1 MTSHVTRATAML
13 VAAASLSAGL
23 SAPAMADETGTP
35 TTPDNETTQPAPS
48 AKETLQNAV
57 NEANEIVKQGR
68 SWQDSEALS
77 TFTTALNTAQNTLN
91 KQDATDKELTDATTA
106 LTKAQEKLVT
116 AGTTSQNARKNKLKE
131 LEGYTAEG
139 NAQYY
144 PTEDIDELNK
154 SIDTLTHAPDTAEG
168 DQTIDSE
175 ITKLDAQE
183 TGLIARLKKD
193 NKALNRVKTAL
204 EAATKE
210 LNRNLSYTKDD
221 AVRQKLQDAVDE
233 ANADSTLQNIED
245 QTLATNQKRDST
257 AKKLEQALADAK
269 TKGDEAVAY
278 RNALKAA
285 QDKQKIQQK
294 DTKAY
299 TPESYKPLDDLLNAD
314 FNADDA
320 DRVALSERTE
330 KLNQAVEG
338 LVIASWSIDGKTLSK
353 DDAGTLTATLDRKTA
368 ALEHPTLTGS
378 DGSTVNL
385 TDTADP
391 FTQENDQLGVGHVTH
406 TLSGT
411 TADAAKTDVRV
422 TYDVASGTETTVTLD
437 DGSKTGAIGK
447 FTRNEDGSWT
457 ANLTGA
463 LGKDLD
469 ATAATSTTFRL
480 SDGTT
485 LDGTLGE
492 TVTTAPNGTTLLTRT
507 LTADGKDSH
516 GTPVKIVATLS
527 YTYDPRISL
536 TLTHKSGT
544 AENGQTVAVDG
555 LTADMDVNTLG
566 SVYSA
571 GVQERDLTGDQWEL
585 NVKHGANVSNPTIAV
600 TTSGEGSR
608 ILVATIRY
616 QRLDA
621 DGHTLVN
628 DSKIVR
634 VNVPFAAAPKVIGND
649 KAALAGIKVNG
660 LDIPGFSADKV
671 DYIITAGKDERV
683 KVSPVARD
691 GQTVVAGDSR
701 QTAFTT
707 VQTWTVSKD
716 GESRTYTVTLV
727 RDHTEKTAD
736 EKFTPAEPAGQVSKT
751 ENPSDDNTA
760 LESVGY
766 MLDGAYHKSDSDE
779 FTIPEGGVL
788 SWSSYAGQVV
798 QPTVERDHGMTF
810 RYELGVLSKD
820 GTKYATRV
828 LTVTYLT
835 ADTHRAE
842 LTGIKVDGR
851 DVTGFD
857 PKTME
862 YDVRVDNP
870 ERYVVTP
877 SFDKMTGMSLTVHKT
892 ASQAVIKVTSAD
904 GLTQATYTL
913 NVSKATLADTGT
925 GVGLGSLIFI
935 LAASAVGSLLGRK
948 RGTAEM

>member
-23 SAPAMADETGTP
+23 SAPAMADETATP
-35 TTPDNETTQPAPS
+35 ATPDNGTTQLAPS
-48 AKETLQNAV
+48 KPRETLQKAV
-57 NEANEIVKQGR
+57 EQAGKVDRTRNWKD
-68 SWQDSEALS
+68 QDALT
-77 TFTTALNTAQNTLN
+77 TFASALTTAQAKLADQTTA
-91 KQDATDKELTDATTA
+91 DADLTAAETA
-106 LTKAQEKLVT
+106 LTAAQERLVK
-116 AGTTSQNARKNKLKE
+116 AGTVEQDARAQKLPE
-131 LEGYTAEG
+131 LEAYTG
-139 NAQYY
+139 DNAKYY
-144 PTEDIDELNK
+144 PHAIGELNK
-154 SIDTLTHAPDTAEG
+154 SITNLKDATDDKTG
-168 DQTIDSE
+168 DQTIESE
-175 ITKLDAQE
+175 IGKLDN
-183 TGLIARLKKD
+183 LIASLKKD
-193 NKALNRVKTAL
+193 NTAFNRLTAAKKAAD
-204 EAATKE
+204 KE
-210 LNRNLSYTKDD
+210 LGRNLSYKDSD
-221 AVRQKLQDAVDE
+221 VKQ
-233 ANADSTLQNIED
+233 TLQKAVNDVDAALLNDAD

-257 AKKLEQALADAK
+257 AETIERALGNMKD
-269 TKGDEAVAY
+269 KGDETVAY

-294 DTKAY
+294 DGKAY
-299 TPESYKPLDDLLNAD
+299 TSESYKPLDDLLNAD

-320 DRVALSERTE
+320 DRDALSERTG

-338 LVIASWSIDGKTLSK
+338 LVVASWSIDGKTLSNA
-353 DDAGTLTATLDRKTA
+353 DGTLTATLDRKTA

-378 DGSTVNL
+378 DGSTIGL
-385 TDTADP
+385 TDTAEP
-391 FTQENDQLGVGHVTH
+391 FTQENDQLGVGHITH

-411 TADAAKTDVRV
+411 TADAAKTAIRV

-437 DGSKTGAIGK
+437 DGSKTGAAGK

-457 ANLTGA
+457 ANLTGM

-469 ATAATSTTFRL
+469 ATAATSTTFKL

-492 TVTTAPNGTTLLTRT
+492 TVTTTPNGTTLLTRT

-516 GTPVKIVATLS
+516 GTPVKAVATLS

-544 AENGQTVAVDG
+544 AENSQTVAVDG
-555 LTADMDVNTLG
+555 LTADMDVNALG

-571 GVQERDLTGDQWEL
+571 GVQERGLTGDQWEL

-660 LDIPGFSADKV
+660 QDIPGFSADKV
-671 DYIITAGKDERV
+671 DYTITAGKDERV

-736 EKFTPAEPAGQVSKT
+736 EKFTPVEPAGQVSKA

-779 FTIPEGGVL
+779 FTIPEGGIL

-851 DVTGFD
+851 DVAGFD

-925 GVGLGSLIFI
+925 GVGLGSLIFL
-935 LAASAVGSLLGRK
+935 LAAGAVGSLLSRR

>member
-23 SAPAMADETGTP
+23 SAPAMADETATP
-35 TTPDNETTQPAPS
+35 ATPDNGTTQPAPS
-48 AKETLQNAV
+48 KPRETLQKAV
-57 NEANEIVKQGR
+57 EQAGKVDRTRNWKD
-68 SWQDSEALS
+68 QDALT
-77 TFTTALNTAQNTLN
+77 TFVSALTTAQAKLADQTAA
-91 KQDATDKELTDATTA
+91 DADLTAAETA
-106 LTKAQEKLVT
+106 LTAAQERLVK
-116 AGTTSQNARKNKLKE
+116 AGTVEQDARAQKLPE
-131 LEGYTAEG
+131 LEAYTG
-139 NAQYY
+139 DNAKYY
-144 PTEDIDELNK
+144 PHAIGELNK
-154 SIDTLTHAPDTAEG
+154 SITNLKDATDDKTG
-168 DQTIDSE
+168 DQAIESE
-175 ITKLDAQE
+175 IGKLDN
-183 TGLIARLKKD
+183 LIASLKKD
-193 NKALNRVKTAL
+193 NTAFNRLTAAKKAAD
-204 EAATKE
+204 KE
-210 LNRNLSYTKDD
+210 LGRNLSYKDSD
-221 AVRQKLQDAVDE
+221 VKQ
-233 ANADSTLQNIED
+233 TLQKAVNDVDATLLNDAD

-257 AKKLEQALADAK
+257 AETIERALGNMKD
-269 TKGDEAVAY
+269 KGDETVAY

-294 DTKAY
+294 DGKAY
-299 TPESYKPLDDLLNAD
+299 TSESYKPLDDLLKAD

-320 DRVALSERTE
+320 DRDALSERTE
-330 KLNQAVEG
+330 KLNQTVEG
-338 LVIASWSIDGKTLSK
+338 LTVASWSIDGKTLTRN
-353 DDAGTLTATLDRKTA
+353 DAGALSATLDRKTA

-378 DGSTVNL
+378 DGSTIGL
-385 TDTADP
+385 TDTAEP
-391 FTQENDQLGVGHVTH
+391 FTQDDGQLGVGHVTH
-406 TLSGT
+406 TLAGT
-411 TADAAKTDVRV
+411 TADGAKAAVNV
-422 TYDVASGTETTVTLD
+422 TYDVTSGTETTVTLD
-437 DGSKTGAIGK
+437 DGSKTGAAGK

-457 ANLTGA
+457 ANLTGM

-469 ATAATSTTFRL
+469 ATAATSTTFKL

-492 TVTTAPNGTTLLTRT
+492 TVTTTPNGTTLLTRT

-516 GTPVKIVATLS
+516 GTPVKAVATLS

-544 AENGQTVAVDG
+544 AENGQTVTVDG
-555 LTADMDVNTLG
+555 LTADMDVNALG

-571 GVQERDLTGDQWEL
+571 GVQERGLTGDQWEL

-660 LDIPGFSADKV
+660 QDIPGFSADKV
-671 DYIITAGKDERV
+671 DYTITAGKDERV

-736 EKFTPAEPAGQVSKT
+736 EKFTPVEPAGQVSKA

-779 FTIPEGGVL
+779 FTIPEGGIL

-851 DVTGFD
+851 DVAGFD

-904 GLTQATYTL
+904 GLTQTTYTL
-913 NVSKATLADTGT
+913 NISKATLADTGT
-925 GVGLGSLIFI
+925 GVGLGSLIFL
-935 LAASAVGSLLGRK
+935 LAAGAVGSLLSRR

>member
-35 TTPDNETTQPAPS
+35 TTPDGGTAQTPPS
-48 AKETLQNAV
+48 KPRETLQKAV
-57 NEANEIVKQGR
+57 DQAGKVDQTRNWKD
-68 SWQDSEALS
+68 QDALT
-77 TFTTALNTAQNTLN
+77 TFASALTTAQA
-91 KQDATDKELTDATTA
+91 KLTDQTTADADLTAAETA
-106 LTKAQEKLVT
+106 LTAAQKRLVK
-116 AGTTSQNARKNKLKE
+116 AGTVEQDARAQKLPE
-131 LEGYTAEG
+131 LEAYTG
-139 NAQYY
+139 DNAKYY
-144 PTEDIDELNK
+144 PHAIGELNK
-154 SIDTLTHAPDTAEG
+154 SITNLKDATDDKTG
-168 DQTIDSE
+168 DQAIESE
-175 ITKLDAQE
+175 IGKLDS
-183 TGLIARLKKD
+183 LIASLKKD
-193 NKALNRVKTAL
+193 NTAFNRLTAAKKAAD
-204 EAATKE
+204 KE
-210 LNRNLSYTKDD
+210 LGRNLSYKDSD
-221 AVRQKLQDAVDE
+221 VKQ
-233 ANADSTLQNIED
+233 TLQKAVNDVDAILLNDAD
-245 QTLATNQKRDST
+245 QTLAANQKRDST
-257 AKKLEQALADAK
+257 AETIERALGNMKD
-269 TKGDEAVAY
+269 KGDETVAY

-294 DTKAY
+294 DGKAY
-299 TPESYKPLDDLLNAD
+299 TSESYKPLDDLLKAD

-320 DRVALSERTE
+320 DRDALSERTG

-338 LVIASWSIDGKTLSK
+338 LVVASWSIDGKTLTRN
-353 DDAGTLTATLDRKTA
+353 DAGALSATLDRKTA

-378 DGSTVNL
+378 DGSTIGL
-385 TDTADP
+385 TDTAGT
-391 FTQENDQLGVGHVTH
+391 FTQDDGQLGVGHVTH
-406 TLSGT
+406 TLAGT
-411 TADAAKTDVRV
+411 TADGAKAAVNV

-437 DGSKTGAIGK
+437 DGSKTGATGR

-457 ANLTGA
+457 ANLTGM

-469 ATAATSTTFRL
+469 ATAATSTTFKL

-492 TVTTAPNGTTLLTRT
+492 TVTTTPNGTTLLTRT
-507 LTADGKDSH
+507 LTVDGHDSH
-516 GTPVKIVATLS
+516 GTPVKAVATLS

-544 AENGQTVAVDG
+544 AEESQVVAVDG
-555 LTADMDVNTLG
+555 LTADMDVNALG

-571 GVQERDLTGDQWEL
+571 GVQERGLTGDQWEL

-608 ILVATIRY
+608 ILVATIHY

-660 LDIPGFSADKV
+660 QDIPGFSADKV
-671 DYIITAGKDERV
+671 DYTITAGKDERV

-736 EKFTPAEPAGQVSKT
+736 EKFTPAEPAGQVSKA

-766 MLDGAYHKSDSDE
+766 MLDGEYHKSDSDE

-835 ADTHRAE
+835 ADTHKAE

-913 NVSKATLADTGT
+913 NVSKVTLADTGT
-925 GVGLGSLIFI
+925 GVGLGSLVFL
-935 LAASAVGSLLGRK
+935 LAAGAVGSLLGRR

>member
-23 SAPAMADETGTP
+23 SAPAMADETGAP
-35 TTPDNETTQPAPS
+35 TTPDNGTTQPAPS
-48 AKETLQNAV
+48 KPRETLQKAV
-57 NEANEIVKQGR
+57 EQAGKVDQTRNWKD
-68 SWQDSEALS
+68 QDALT
-77 TFTTALNTAQNTLN
+77 TFASALTTAQAKLADQTTA
-91 KQDATDKELTDATTA
+91 DADLTAAETA
-106 LTKAQEKLVT
+106 LTAAQERLVK
-116 AGTTSQNARKNKLKE
+116 AGTVEQDARAQKLPE
-131 LEGYTAEG
+131 LEAYTG
-139 NAQYY
+139 DNAKYY
-144 PTEDIDELNK
+144 PHAIGELNK
-154 SIDTLTHAPDTAEG
+154 SITNLKNATDDKTG
-168 DQTIDSE
+168 DQTIESE
-175 ITKLDAQE
+175 IGKLDN
-183 TGLIARLKKD
+183 LIASLKKD
-193 NKALNRVKTAL
+193 NTAFNRLTAAKKAAD
-204 EAATKE
+204 KE
-210 LNRNLSYTKDD
+210 LGRNLSYKDSD
-221 AVRQKLQDAVDE
+221 VKQ
-233 ANADSTLQNIED
+233 TLQKAVNDVDATLLNDAD

-257 AKKLEQALADAK
+257 AETIERALGNMKD
-269 TKGDEAVAY
+269 KGDETVAY

-294 DTKAY
+294 DGKAY
-299 TPESYKPLDDLLNAD
+299 TSESYKPLDDLLKAD

-320 DRVALSERTE
+320 DRDALSERTE

-338 LVIASWSIDGKTLSK
+338 LTVASWSIDGKTLIRN
-353 DDAGTLTATLDRKTA
+353 DAGALSATLDRKTA

-378 DGSTVNL
+378 DGSTIGL
-385 TDTADP
+385 TDTAEP
-391 FTQENDQLGVGHVTH
+391 FTQENDQLGMGHITH

-411 TADAAKTDVRV
+411 TADAAKTAIRV

-437 DGSKTGAIGK
+437 DGSKTGAAGK

-457 ANLTGA
+457 ANLIGM

-469 ATAATSTTFRL
+469 ATAATSTTFKL

-492 TVTTAPNGTTLLTRT
+492 TVTTTPNGTTLLTRT

-516 GTPVKIVATLS
+516 GTPVKAVATLS

-544 AENGQTVAVDG
+544 AENSQTVAVDG
-555 LTADMDVNTLG
+555 LTADMDVNALG

-571 GVQERDLTGDQWEL
+571 GVQERGLTGDQWEL

-660 LDIPGFSADKV
+660 QDIPGFSADKV
-671 DYIITAGKDERV
+671 DYTITAGKDERV

-736 EKFTPAEPAGQVSKT
+736 EKFTPVEPAGQVSKA

-779 FTIPEGGVL
+779 FTIPEGGIL

-835 ADTHRAE
+835 ADTHKAE

-851 DVTGFD
+851 NVAGFD

-925 GVGLGSLIFI
+925 GVGLGSLIFL
-935 LAASAVGSLLGRK
+935 LAAGAVGSLLSRR

>member
-23 SAPAMADETGTP
+23 SAPAMADETATP
-35 TTPDNETTQPAPS
+35 AMADNGTTQPAPS
-48 AKETLQNAV
+48 KPRENLQKAV
-57 NEANEIVKQGR
+57 EQAGKVDRTRNWKD
-68 SWQDSEALS
+68 QDALT
-77 TFTTALNTAQNTLN
+77 TFASALTTAQAKLADQTTA
-91 KQDATDKELTDATTA
+91 DADLTAAETA
-106 LTKAQEKLVT
+106 LTAAQERLVK
-116 AGTTSQNARKNKLKE
+116 AGTVEQDARAQKLPE
-131 LEGYTAEG
+131 LEAYTG
-139 NAQYY
+139 DNAKYY
-144 PTEDIDELNK
+144 PHAIGELNK
-154 SIDTLTHAPDTAEG
+154 SITNLKDATDDKTG
-168 DQTIDSE
+168 DQTIESE
-175 ITKLDAQE
+175 IGKLDD
-183 TGLIARLKKD
+183 LIASLKKG
-193 NKALNRVKTAL
+193 NTAFNRLTAAKKAAD
-204 EAATKE
+204 KE
-210 LNRNLSYTKDD
+210 LGRNLSYKDSG
-221 AVRQKLQDAVDE
+221 VKQ
-233 ANADSTLQNIED
+233 TLQKAVNDVDATLLNDAD
-245 QTLATNQKRDST
+245 QTLATNRKRDST
-257 AKKLEQALADAK
+257 AETIERALGNMKD
-269 TKGDEAVAY
+269 KGDETVAY

-294 DTKAY
+294 DGKAY
-299 TPESYKPLDDLLNAD
+299 TSESYKPLDDLLKAD

-320 DRVALSERTE
+320 DRDALSERTG

-338 LVIASWSIDGKTLSK
+338 LTVASWSIDGKTLSNA
-353 DDAGTLTATLDRKTA
+353 DGTLTATLDRKTA

-378 DGSTVNL
+378 DGSTIGL
-385 TDTADP
+385 TDTAEP
-391 FTQENDQLGVGHVTH
+391 FTQENDQLGVGHITH

-411 TADAAKTDVRV
+411 TADAAKTAIRV

-437 DGSKTGAIGK
+437 DGSKTGAAGK

-457 ANLTGA
+457 ANLTGM

-469 ATAATSTTFRL
+469 ATAATSTTFKL

-492 TVTTAPNGTTLLTRT
+492 TVTTTPNGTTLLTRT

-516 GTPVKIVATLS
+516 GTPVKAVATLS

-544 AENGQTVAVDG
+544 AENGQTVTVDG
-555 LTADMDVNTLG
+555 LTADMDVNALG

-571 GVQERDLTGDQWEL
+571 GVQERGLTGDQWEL

-660 LDIPGFSADKV
+660 QDIPGFSADKV
-671 DYIITAGKDERV
+671 DYTITAGKDERV

-736 EKFTPAEPAGQVSKT
+736 EKFTPVEPAGQVSKA

-779 FTIPEGGVL
+779 FTIPEGGIL

-851 DVTGFD
+851 DVAGFD

-904 GLTQATYTL
+904 GLTQTTYTL
-913 NVSKATLADTGT
+913 NISKATLADTGT
-925 GVGLGSLIFI
+925 GVGLGSLIFL
-935 LAASAVGSLLGRK
+935 LAAGAVGSLLSRR

>member
-23 SAPAMADETGTP
+23 SAPAMADETATP
-35 TTPDNETTQPAPS
+35 AMADNGTTQPAPS
-48 AKETLQNAV
+48 KPRETLQKAV
-57 NEANEIVKQGR
+57 EQAGKVDRTRNWKD
-68 SWQDSEALS
+68 QDALT
-77 TFTTALNTAQNTLN
+77 TFVSALTTAQAKLADQTTA
-91 KQDATDKELTDATTA
+91 DADLTAAETA
-106 LTKAQEKLVT
+106 LTAAQERLVK
-116 AGTTSQNARKNKLKE
+116 AGTVEQDARAQKLPE
-131 LEGYTAEG
+131 LEAYTG
-139 NAQYY
+139 DNAKYY
-144 PTEDIDELNK
+144 PHAIGELNK
-154 SIDTLTHAPDTAEG
+154 SITNLKDATDDKMG
-168 DQTIDSE
+168 DQTIESE
-175 ITKLDAQE
+175 IGKLDD
-183 TGLIARLKKD
+183 LIASLKKD
-193 NKALNRVKTAL
+193 NTAFNRLTAAKKAAD
-204 EAATKE
+204 KE
-210 LNRNLSYTKDD
+210 LGRNLSYKDSD
-221 AVRQKLQDAVDE
+221 VKQ
-233 ANADSTLQNIED
+233 TLQKAVNDVDATLLNDAD

-257 AKKLEQALADAK
+257 AETIERALGNMKD
-269 TKGDEAVAY
+269 KGDETVAY

-294 DTKAY
+294 DGKAY
-299 TPESYKPLDDLLNAD
+299 TSESYKPLDDLLKAD

-320 DRVALSERTE
+320 DRDALSERTE

-338 LVIASWSIDGKTLSK
+338 LIVASWSIDGKTLSNA
-353 DDAGTLTATLDRKTA
+353 DGTLTATLDRKTA

-378 DGSTVNL
+378 DGSTIGL
-385 TDTADP
+385 TDTAEP
-391 FTQENDQLGVGHVTH
+391 FTQENDQLGVGHITH

-411 TADAAKTDVRV
+411 TADAAKTAIRV
-422 TYDVASGTETTVTLD
+422 TYDVASGSETTVTLD
-437 DGSKTGAIGK
+437 DGSKTGAAGK

-457 ANLTGA
+457 ANLTGM

-485 LDGTLGE
+485 LDGTLGDA
-492 TVTTAPNGTTLLTRT
+492 VTTTPNGTTLLTRT

-516 GTPVKIVATLS
+516 GTPVKAVATLS

-544 AENGQTVAVDG
+544 AENSQTVAVDG

-571 GVQERDLTGDQWEL
+571 GVQERGLTGDQWEL

-616 QRLDA
+616 QRLDV

-660 LDIPGFSADKV
+660 QDIPGFSADKV
-671 DYIITAGKDERV
+671 DYTITAGKDERV

-736 EKFTPAEPAGQVSKT
+736 EKFTPAEPAGQVSKA

-779 FTIPEGGVL
+779 FTIPEGGLL

-842 LTGIKVDGR
+842 LTGIKVDRR
-851 DVTGFD
+851 DVAGFD

-913 NVSKATLADTGT
+913 DVSKATLADTGT
-925 GVGLGSLIFI
+925 GVGLGSLIFL
-935 LAASAVGSLLGRK
+935 LAAGAVGSLLSRR

>member
-1 MTSHVTRATAML
+1 ML

-35 TTPDNETTQPAPS
+35 TTPDNGTTQPAPS

-57 NEANEIVKQGR
+57 NEADGIDPARNWDK
-68 SWQDSEALS
+68 DMLTA
-77 TFTTALNTAQNTLN
+77 FTTALNAAQNTLK

-106 LTKAQEKLVT
+106 LTDAREKLVT
-116 AGTTSQNARKNKLKE
+116 AGTTAQNARKNKLKE
-131 LEGYTAEG
+131 LEGYTG
-139 NAQYY
+139 DNAAYY
-144 PTEDIDELNK
+144 PSEDIEELK
-154 SIDTLTHAPDTAEG
+154 TSIETLKNAPDTAEG
-168 DQTIDSE
+168 DQAIDSE
-175 ITKLDAQE
+175 ITKLDAKE
-183 TGLIARLKKD
+183 NGLIARLKKD
-193 NKALNRVKTAL
+193 NTALNRFKTAL
-204 EAATKE
+204 GAATKE

-233 ANADSTLQNIED
+233 AKADSTLQNIED
-245 QTLATNQKRDST
+245 QTLATNQNRVS
-257 AKKLEQALADAK
+257 AAEKLEHALADAK

-338 LVIASWSIDGKTLSK
+338 LVVASWSIDGKTLSNA
-353 DDAGTLTATLDRKTA
+353 DGTLTATLDRKTA
-368 ALEHPTLTGS
+368 ALEQPTLTGS
-378 DGSTVNL
+378 DGSTVSL

-391 FTQENDQLGVGHVTH
+391 FTQENDQLGVGHITH
-406 TLSGT
+406 TLTGT
-411 TADAAKTDVRV
+411 TADAAKTAIRV
-422 TYDVASGTETTVTLD
+422 AYDVASGTETTVTLD
-437 DGSKTGAIGK
+437 DGSKTGASGK

-469 ATAATSTTFRL
+469 AIAATSTTFRL

-492 TVTTAPNGTTLLTRT
+492 TATTTPNGTTLLTRT

-516 GTPVKIVATLS
+516 GTPVKAVATLS

-571 GVQERDLTGDQWEL
+571 GVQERGLTGDQWEL

-736 EKFTPAEPAGQVSKT
+736 EKFTPPEPTGQVSKT

-766 MLDGAYHKSDSDE
+766 MLDGEYHKSDSDE

-798 QPTVERDHGMTF
+798 QSTVERDHGMTF

-842 LTGIKVDGR
+842 LTGIKVDGH

-925 GVGLGSLIFI
+925 GVGLGSLIFL
-935 LAASAVGSLLGRK
+935 LAAGAVGSLLGRR

>member
-23 SAPAMADETGTP
+23 SAPAMADETATP
-35 TTPDNETTQPAPS
+35 AMADNGTTQPAPS
-48 AKETLQNAV
+48 KPRETLQKAV
-57 NEANEIVKQGR
+57 EQAGKVDRTRNWKD
-68 SWQDSEALS
+68 QDALT
-77 TFTTALNTAQNTLN
+77 TFVSALTTAQAKLADQTTA
-91 KQDATDKELTDATTA
+91 DADLTAAETA
-106 LTKAQEKLVT
+106 LTAAQERLVK
-116 AGTTSQNARKNKLKE
+116 AGTVEQDARAQKLPE
-131 LEGYTAEG
+131 LEAYTG
-139 NAQYY
+139 DNAKYY
-144 PTEDIDELNK
+144 PHAIGELNK
-154 SIDTLTHAPDTAEG
+154 SITNLKDATDDKMG
-168 DQTIDSE
+168 DQTIESE
-175 ITKLDAQE
+175 IGKLDD
-183 TGLIARLKKD
+183 LIASLKKD
-193 NKALNRVKTAL
+193 NTAFNRLTAAKKAAD
-204 EAATKE
+204 KE
-210 LNRNLSYTKDD
+210 LGRNLSYKDSD
-221 AVRQKLQDAVDE
+221 VKQ
-233 ANADSTLQNIED
+233 TLQKAVNDVDATLLNDAD

-257 AKKLEQALADAK
+257 AETIERALGNMKD
-269 TKGDEAVAY
+269 KGDETVAY

-294 DTKAY
+294 DGKAY
-299 TPESYKPLDDLLNAD
+299 TSESYKPLDDLLKAD

-320 DRVALSERTE
+320 DRDALSERTE

-338 LVIASWSIDGKTLSK
+338 LIVASWSIDGKTLSNA
-353 DDAGTLTATLDRKTA
+353 DGTLTATLDRKTA

-378 DGSTVNL
+378 DGSTVSL
-385 TDTADP
+385 TDTASP
-391 FTQENDQLGVGHVTH
+391 FTQENDQLGVGHIAH

-411 TADAAKTDVRV
+411 TADAAKTAIRV

-437 DGSKTGAIGK
+437 DGSKTGAAGK

-492 TVTTAPNGTTLLTRT
+492 TVTTTPNGTTLLTRT

-516 GTPVKIVATLS
+516 GTPVKAVATLS

-544 AENGQTVAVDG
+544 AENSQTVTVDG

-571 GVQERDLTGDQWEL
+571 GVQERGLTGDQWEL

-660 LDIPGFSADKV
+660 QDIPGFSADKV
-671 DYIITAGKDERV
+671 DYTITAGKDERV

-736 EKFTPAEPAGQVSKT
+736 EKFTPAEPAGQVSKA

-779 FTIPEGGVL
+779 FTIPEGGIL

-851 DVTGFD
+851 DVAGFD

-913 NVSKATLADTGT
+913 DVSKATLADTGT
-925 GVGLGSLIFI
+925 GVGLGSLIFL
-935 LAASAVGSLLGRK
+935 LAAGAVGSLLSRR

>member
-23 SAPAMADETGTP
+23 SAPAMADETATP
-35 TTPDNETTQPAPS
+35 ATPDNGTTQPAPS
-48 AKETLQNAV
+48 KPRETLQKAV
-57 NEANEIVKQGR
+57 EQAGKVDRTRNWKD
-68 SWQDSEALS
+68 QDALT
-77 TFTTALNTAQNTLN
+77 TFASALTTAQAKLADQTTA
-91 KQDATDKELTDATTA
+91 DADLTAAETA
-106 LTKAQEKLVT
+106 LTAAQERLVK
-116 AGTTSQNARKNKLKE
+116 AGTVEQDARAQKLPE
-131 LEGYTAEG
+131 LEAYTG
-139 NAQYY
+139 DNAKYY
-144 PTEDIDELNK
+144 PHAIGELNK
-154 SIDTLTHAPDTAEG
+154 SITNLKDATDDKTG
-168 DQTIDSE
+168 DQTIESE
-175 ITKLDAQE
+175 IGKLDN
-183 TGLIARLKKD
+183 LIASLKKD
-193 NKALNRVKTAL
+193 NTAFNRLTAAKKAAD
-204 EAATKE
+204 KE
-210 LNRNLSYTKDD
+210 LGRNLSYKDSD
-221 AVRQKLQDAVDE
+221 VKQ
-233 ANADSTLQNIED
+233 TLQKAVNDVDATLLNDAD

-257 AKKLEQALADAK
+257 AETIERALGNMKD
-269 TKGDEAVAY
+269 KGDETVAY

-294 DTKAY
+294 DGKAY
-299 TPESYKPLDDLLNAD
+299 TSESYKPLDDLLNAD

-320 DRVALSERTE
+320 DRDALSERTG

-338 LVIASWSIDGKTLSK
+338 LVVASWSIDGKTLSNA
-353 DDAGTLTATLDRKTA
+353 DGTLTATLDRKTA

-378 DGSTVNL
+378 DGSTIAL
-385 TDTADP
+385 TDTAGT
-391 FTQENDQLGVGHVTH
+391 FTQDDGQLGVGHVTH
-406 TLSGT
+406 TLAGT
-411 TADAAKTDVRV
+411 TADGAKAAVNV

-437 DGSKTGAIGK
+437 DGSKTGAAGK

-457 ANLTGA
+457 ANLTGM

-469 ATAATSTTFRL
+469 ATAATSTTFKL

-492 TVTTAPNGTTLLTRT
+492 TVTTTPNGTTLLTRT

-516 GTPVKIVATLS
+516 GTPVKAVATLS

-544 AENGQTVAVDG
+544 AENSQTVAVDG
-555 LTADMDVNTLG
+555 LTADMDVNALG

-571 GVQERDLTGDQWEL
+571 GVQERGLTGDQWEL

-660 LDIPGFSADKV
+660 QDIPGFSADKV
-671 DYIITAGKDERV
+671 DYTITAGKDERV

-736 EKFTPAEPAGQVSKT
+736 EKFTPVEPAGQVSKA

-779 FTIPEGGVL
+779 FTIPEGGIL

-835 ADTHRAE
+835 ADTHKAE

-851 DVTGFD
+851 NVAGFD

-925 GVGLGSLIFI
+925 GVGLGSLIFL
-935 LAASAVGSLLGRK
+935 LAAGAVGSLLSRR

>member
-1 MTSHVTRATAML
+1 MTPHVTRTTAML

-23 SAPAMADETGTP
+23 SVPAMADETGTP
-35 TTPDNETTQPAPS
+35 ATPDSGTTQTTPSTARAN
-48 AKETLQNAV
+48 LQNAV
-57 NEANEIVKQGR
+57 NKANGIDQTRNWDADARGAFASV
-68 SWQDSEALS
+68 LS
-77 TFTTALNTAQNTLN
+77 AAQTKLNDQT
-91 KQDATDKELTDATTA
+91 ATDKDLTDAAAA
-106 LTKAQEKLVT
+106 LTAAQERLIK
-116 AGTTSQNARKNKLKE
+116 AGTTERNARASKLKE
-131 LEGYTAEG
+131 LKGYAEG
-139 NAQYY
+139 GNAAYY
-144 PTEDIDELNK
+144 PNTIAEVNA
-154 SIDTLTHAPDTAEG
+154 SIATLENATDDRKG
-168 DQTIDSE
+168 DQTIESE
-175 ITKLDAQE
+175 LGKLD
-183 TGLIARLKKD
+183 GLVARLKKD
-193 NKALNRVKTAL
+193 NTAFNRLKAAI
-204 EAATKE
+204 EAANKE
-210 LNRNLSYTKDD
+210 LNRALSYTKDD
-221 AVRQKLQDAVDE
+221 TVKQKLQSAVNEADAD
-233 ANADSTLQNIED
+233 AALGNIED

-257 AKKLEQALADAK
+257 AAKLEQALENAK
-269 TKGDEAVAY
+269 NKGDEAVAY
-278 RNALKAA
+278 QNALKAA
-285 QDKQKIQQK
+285 KDRQKIQQEK
-294 DTKAY
+294 DGKAY

-314 FNADDA
+314 FDA
-320 DRVALSERTE
+320 DSEGRDSLSERTA
-330 KLNQAVEG
+330 KLNRAIEG
-338 LVIASWSIDGKTLSK
+338 LVVASWSVDGKTL
-353 DDAGTLTATLDRKTA
+353 DRNANGTLTVTLDRKTA
-368 ALEHPTLTGS
+368 VLEHPTLTGS
-378 DGSTVNL
+378 DGSTVSL
-385 TDTADP
+385 TDTAGA
-391 FTQENDQLGVGHVTH
+391 FTQEDGQLGVGHIAH
-406 TLSGT
+406 TLAGT
-411 TADAAKTDVRV
+411 TADAAKAPVNV

-437 DGSKTGAIGK
+437 DGSKTGATGR
-447 FTRNEDGSWT
+447 FACNDDGSWT

-463 LGKDLD
+463 LGRDLD
-469 ATAATSTTFRL
+469 ATAAASTTFRL

-492 TVTTAPNGTTLLTRT
+492 AVTTTPNGTTLLTRT
-507 LTADGKDSH
+507 LTVDGRDSH
-516 GTPVKIVATLS
+516 GTPVKAVATLS

-544 AENGQTVAVDG
+544 AEDGQVVAVDG
-555 LTADMDVNTLG
+555 LTADMDVNALG

-571 GVQERDLTGDQWEL
+571 GVQERGLTGDQWEL

-660 LDIPGFSADKV
+660 QDIPGFSADKV
-671 DYIITAGKDERV
+671 DYTITAGKDERV

-736 EKFTPAEPAGQVSKT
+736 ERFTPAEPAGQVSKA
-751 ENPSDDNTA
+751 ENPSDDNTE

-766 MLDGAYHKSDSDE
+766 MLDGEYHKSDSDE

-798 QPTVERDHGMTF
+798 QSTVERDHGMTF

-904 GLTQATYTL
+904 GLTQTTYTL

-925 GVGLGSLIFI
+925 GVGLGSLIFL
-935 LAASAVGSLLGRK
+935 LAAGAVGSLLSRR

>member
-35 TTPDNETTQPAPS
+35 TTPDNGTTQPAPS

-57 NEANEIVKQGR
+57 NEANGIDPARNWGK
-68 SWQDSEALS
+68 DMLTA
-77 TFTTALNTAQNTLN
+77 FTTALNAAQNTLN

-106 LTKAQEKLVT
+106 LTDAREKLVT
-116 AGTTSQNARKNKLKE
+116 AGTTAQNARKNKLKE
-131 LEGYTAEG
+131 LEGYTG
-139 NAQYY
+139 DNAAYY
-144 PTEDIDELNK
+144 PSEDIEELK
-154 SIDTLTHAPDTAEG
+154 TSIETLKNAPDTAEG

-175 ITKLDAQE
+175 ITKLDAKE

-193 NKALNRVKTAL
+193 NKALNRFKTAL
-204 EAATKE
+204 GAATKE

-233 ANADSTLQNIED
+233 AKADSTLQNIED
-245 QTLATNQKRDST
+245 QTLATNQNRVS
-257 AKKLEQALADAK
+257 AAEKLEHALADAK
-269 TKGDEAVAY
+269 TKGDEVVAY
-278 RNALKAA
+278 RNALKVA

-338 LVIASWSIDGKTLSK
+338 LVVASWNIDGKTLSNA
-353 DDAGTLTATLDRKTA
+353 DGTLTATLDRKTA
-368 ALEHPTLTGS
+368 ALEQPTLTGS
-378 DGSTVNL
+378 DGSTVSL

-406 TLSGT
+406 TLTGT
-411 TADAAKTDVRV
+411 TADATKTAIRV

-437 DGSKTGAIGK
+437 DGSKTGATGK

-492 TVTTAPNGTTLLTRT
+492 TVTTTPNGTTLLTRT

-516 GTPVKIVATLS
+516 GTPVKAVATLS

-555 LTADMDVNTLG
+555 LTADMDVNALG

-571 GVQERDLTGDQWEL
+571 GVQERALTGDQWEL

-766 MLDGAYHKSDSDE
+766 MLDGTYHKSDSDE

-798 QPTVERDHGMTF
+798 QSTVERDHGMTF

-842 LTGIKVDGR
+842 LTGIKVDGQ

-925 GVGLGSLIFI
+925 GVGLGSLIFL
-935 LAASAVGSLLGRK
+935 LAAGAVGSLLGRR

>member
-23 SAPAMADETGTP
+23 STPAMADETGTP
-35 TTPDNETTQPAPS
+35 TTPDNGTTQPAPS

-57 NEANEIVKQGR
+57 NEANGIDPARNWDK
-68 SWQDSEALS
+68 DMLTA
-77 TFTTALNTAQNTLN
+77 FTTALNAAQNTLN

-106 LTKAQEKLVT
+106 LTDAREKLVT

-131 LEGYTAEG
+131 LEGYTG
-139 NAQYY
+139 DNAAYY
-144 PTEDIDELNK
+144 PSEDIEELK
-154 SIDTLTHAPDTAEG
+154 TSIDVLKNAPDTAEG
-168 DQTIDSE
+168 DRTIDSE
-175 ITKLDAQE
+175 ITKLDAKE
-183 TGLIARLKKD
+183 TGSIAGLKKD
-193 NKALNRVKTAL
+193 NKALNRFKTAL
-204 EAATKE
+204 GAATKE

-233 ANADSTLQNIED
+233 ANTDAALQNIED
-245 QTLATNQKRDST
+245 QTLATNQKRDSI
-257 AKKLEQALADAK
+257 AKKLEHALEDAK

-285 QDKQKIQQK
+285 QDKRKIQQK

-338 LVIASWSIDGKTLSK
+338 LVVASWNIDGKTLSNA
-353 DDAGTLTATLDRKTA
+353 DGTLTATLDRKTA

-378 DGSTVNL
+378 DGSTVSL

-411 TADAAKTDVRV
+411 TADAAKTAIRV

-437 DGSKTGAIGK
+437 DGSKTGATGK

-463 LGKDLD
+463 LGKGLD

-492 TVTTAPNGTTLLTRT
+492 TVTTTPNGTTLLTRT

-516 GTPVKIVATLS
+516 GTPVKAVATLS

-555 LTADMDVNTLG
+555 LTADMDVNALG

-571 GVQERDLTGDQWEL
+571 GVQERGLTGDQWEL

-660 LDIPGFSADKV
+660 QDIPGFSADKV
-671 DYIITAGKDERV
+671 DYTITAGKDERV

-736 EKFTPAEPAGQVSKT
+736 EKFTPPEPTGQVSKT

-766 MLDGAYHKSDSDE
+766 MLDGEYHKSDSDE

-798 QPTVERDHGMTF
+798 QSTVERDHGMTF

-842 LTGIKVDGR
+842 LTGIKVDGH

-925 GVGLGSLIFI
+925 GVGLGSLIFL
-935 LAASAVGSLLGRK
+935 LAAGAVGSLLGRR

>member
-23 SAPAMADETGTP
+23 SAPAMADETATLA
-35 TTPDNETTQPAPS
+35 TPDNGTTQPAPS
-48 AKETLQNAV
+48 KPRETLQKAV
-57 NEANEIVKQGR
+57 EQAGKVDRTRNWKD
-68 SWQDSEALS
+68 QDALTTFVS
-77 TFTTALNTAQNTLN
+77 TLTTAQAKLADQTAA
-91 KQDATDKELTDATTA
+91 DADLTAAETA
-106 LTKAQEKLVT
+106 LTAAQERLVK
-116 AGTTSQNARKNKLKE
+116 AGTVEQDARAQKLPE
-131 LEGYTAEG
+131 LEAYTG
-139 NAQYY
+139 DNAKYY
-144 PTEDIDELNK
+144 PHAIGELNK
-154 SIDTLTHAPDTAEG
+154 SITNLKNATDDKTG
-168 DQTIDSE
+168 DQTIESE
-175 ITKLDAQE
+175 IGKLDD
-183 TGLIARLKKD
+183 LIASLKKD
-193 NKALNRVKTAL
+193 NTAFNRLTAAKKAAD
-204 EAATKE
+204 KE
-210 LNRNLSYTKDD
+210 LGRNLSYKDSD
-221 AVRQKLQDAVDE
+221 VKQ
-233 ANADSTLQNIED
+233 TLQKAVNDVDATLLNDAD

-257 AKKLEQALADAK
+257 AETIERALGNMKD
-269 TKGDEAVAY
+269 KGDETVAY

-294 DTKAY
+294 DGKAY
-299 TPESYKPLDDLLNAD
+299 TSESYKPLDDLLKAD

-320 DRVALSERTE
+320 DRDALSERTG

-338 LVIASWSIDGKTLSK
+338 LTVASWSIDGKTLIRN
-353 DDAGTLTATLDRKTA
+353 DAGALSATLDRKTA

-378 DGSTVNL
+378 DGSTIGL
-385 TDTADP
+385 TDTAEP
-391 FTQENDQLGVGHVTH
+391 FTQENDQLGVGHITH

-411 TADAAKTDVRV
+411 TADAAKTAIRV

-437 DGSKTGAIGK
+437 DGSKTGAAGK

-457 ANLTGA
+457 ANLTGM

-469 ATAATSTTFRL
+469 ATAATSTTFKL

-492 TVTTAPNGTTLLTRT
+492 TVTTTPNGTTLLTRT

-516 GTPVKIVATLS
+516 GTPVKAVATLS

-544 AENGQTVAVDG
+544 AENGQTVTVDG
-555 LTADMDVNTLG
+555 LTADMDVNALG

-571 GVQERDLTGDQWEL
+571 GVQERGLTGDQWEL

-660 LDIPGFSADKV
+660 QDIPGFSADKV
-671 DYIITAGKDERV
+671 DYTITAGKDERV

-736 EKFTPAEPAGQVSKT
+736 EKFTPVEPAGQVSKA

-779 FTIPEGGVL
+779 FTIPEGGIL

-835 ADTHRAE
+835 ADTHKAE

-851 DVTGFD
+851 DVAGFD

-925 GVGLGSLIFI
+925 GVGLGSLIFL
-935 LAASAVGSLLGRK
+935 LAAGAVGSLLSRR

>member
-1 MTSHVTRATAML
+1 ML

-35 TTPDNETTQPAPS
+35 TTPDNGTTQTPPS
-48 AKETLQNAV
+48 KPRETLQKAV
-57 NEANEIVKQGR
+57 DQAGKVDQTRNWK
-68 SWQDSEALS
+68 DHDALT
-77 TFTTALNTAQNTLN
+77 TFASALTTAQA
-91 KQDATDKELTDATTA
+91 KLTDQTTADADLTAAETA
-106 LTKAQEKLVT
+106 LTAAQERLVK
-116 AGTTSQNARKNKLKE
+116 AGTVEQDARAQKLSE
-131 LEGYTAEG
+131 LEAYTG
-139 NAQYY
+139 DNAKYY
-144 PTEDIDELNK
+144 PHAIGELNK
-154 SIDTLTHAPDTAEG
+154 SITNLKDATDDKTG
-168 DQTIDSE
+168 DQTIESE
-175 ITKLDAQE
+175 IGKLDN
-183 TGLIARLKKD
+183 LIASLKKD
-193 NKALNRVKTAL
+193 NTAFIRLTAAKKAAD
-204 EAATKE
+204 KE
-210 LNRNLSYTKDD
+210 LGRNLSYKDSD
-221 AVRQKLQDAVDE
+221 VKQ
-233 ANADSTLQNIED
+233 TLQKAVNDVDATLLHDAD

-257 AKKLEQALADAK
+257 AETIERALGNMKD
-269 TKGDEAVAY
+269 KGDETVAY

-294 DTKAY
+294 DGKAY
-299 TPESYKPLDDLLNAD
+299 TSESYKPLDDLLKAD

-320 DRVALSERTE
+320 DRDALSERTG

-338 LVIASWSIDGKTLSK
+338 LVVASWSIDGKTLTQN
-353 DDAGTLTATLDRKTA
+353 DAGALSATLDRKTA

-378 DGSTVNL
+378 DGSTIGL
-385 TDTADP
+385 TDTAGT
-391 FTQENDQLGVGHVTH
+391 FTQDDGQLGVGHVTH
-406 TLSGT
+406 TLAGT
-411 TADAAKTDVRV
+411 TADGAKAAVNV

-437 DGSKTGAIGK
+437 DGSKTGATGR

-457 ANLTGA
+457 ANLTGM

-469 ATAATSTTFRL
+469 ATAATSTTFKL

-492 TVTTAPNGTTLLTRT
+492 TVTTTPNGTTLLTRT
-507 LTADGKDSH
+507 LTVDGHDSH
-516 GTPVKIVATLS
+516 GTPVKAVATLS

-544 AENGQTVAVDG
+544 AEESQVVAVDG
-555 LTADMDVNTLG
+555 LTADMDVNALG

-571 GVQERDLTGDQWEL
+571 GVQERGLTGDQWEL

-660 LDIPGFSADKV
+660 QDIPGFSADKV
-671 DYIITAGKDERV
+671 DYTITAGKDERV

-766 MLDGAYHKSDSDE
+766 MLDGEYHKSDSDE

-835 ADTHRAE
+835 ADTHKAE

-925 GVGLGSLIFI
+925 GVGLGSLVFL
-935 LAASAVGSLLGRK
+935 LAAGAVGSLLGRR

>member
-23 SAPAMADETGTP
+23 SAPAMADETATP
-35 TTPDNETTQPAPS
+35 ATPDNGTTQPAPS
-48 AKETLQNAV
+48 KPRETLQKAV
-57 NEANEIVKQGR
+57 EQAGKVDQTRNWKD
-68 SWQDSEALS
+68 QDALT
-77 TFTTALNTAQNTLN
+77 TFASALTTAQAKLADQTTA
-91 KQDATDKELTDATTA
+91 DADLTAAETA
-106 LTKAQEKLVT
+106 LTAAQERLVK
-116 AGTTSQNARKNKLKE
+116 AGTVEQDARAQKLPE
-131 LEGYTAEG
+131 LEAYTG
-139 NAQYY
+139 DNAKYY
-144 PTEDIDELNK
+144 PHAIGELNK
-154 SIDTLTHAPDTAEG
+154 SITNLKNATDDKTG
-168 DQTIDSE
+168 DQTIESE
-175 ITKLDAQE
+175 IGKLDN
-183 TGLIARLKKD
+183 LIASLKKD
-193 NKALNRVKTAL
+193 NTAFNRLTAAKKAAD
-204 EAATKE
+204 KE
-210 LNRNLSYTKDD
+210 LGRNLSYKDSD
-221 AVRQKLQDAVDE
+221 VKQ
-233 ANADSTLQNIED
+233 TLQKAVNDVDATLLNDAD

-257 AKKLEQALADAK
+257 AETIERALGNMKD
-269 TKGDEAVAY
+269 KGDETVAY

-294 DTKAY
+294 DGKAY
-299 TPESYKPLDDLLNAD
+299 TSESYKPLDDLLKAD

-320 DRVALSERTE
+320 DRDALSERTG

-338 LVIASWSIDGKTLSK
+338 LTVASWSIDGKTLSNA
-353 DDAGTLTATLDRKTA
+353 DGTLTATLDRKTA

-378 DGSTVNL
+378 DGSTIGL
-385 TDTADP
+385 TDTAEP
-391 FTQENDQLGVGHVTH
+391 FTQENDQLGVGHITH

-411 TADAAKTDVRV
+411 TADAAKTAIRV

-437 DGSKTGAIGK
+437 DGSKTGAAGK

-457 ANLTGA
+457 ANLTGM

-469 ATAATSTTFRL
+469 ATAATSTTFKL

-492 TVTTAPNGTTLLTRT
+492 TVTTTPNGTTLLTRT

-516 GTPVKIVATLS
+516 GTPVKAVATLS

-544 AENGQTVAVDG
+544 AENGQTVTVDG

-571 GVQERDLTGDQWEL
+571 GVQERGLTGDQWEL

-660 LDIPGFSADKV
+660 QDIPGFSADKV
-671 DYIITAGKDERV
+671 DYTITAGKDERV

-736 EKFTPAEPAGQVSKT
+736 EKFTPVEPAGQVSKA

-779 FTIPEGGVL
+779 FTIPEGGIL

-835 ADTHRAE
+835 ADTHKAE

-851 DVTGFD
+851 DVAGFD

-925 GVGLGSLIFI
+925 GVGLGSLIFL
-935 LAASAVGSLLGRK
+935 LAAGAVGSLLSRR

>member
-23 SAPAMADETGTP
+23 SAPAMADETATP
-35 TTPDNETTQPAPS
+35 ATPDNGTTQPAPS
-48 AKETLQNAV
+48 KPRETLQKAV
-57 NEANEIVKQGR
+57 EQAGKVDQTRNWKN
-68 SWQDSEALS
+68 QDALT
-77 TFTTALNTAQNTLN
+77 TFASALTTAQAKLADQTTA
-91 KQDATDKELTDATTA
+91 DADLTVAETA
-106 LTKAQEKLVT
+106 LTAAQERLVK
-116 AGTTSQNARKNKLKE
+116 AGTVEQDARAQKLPE
-131 LEGYTAEG
+131 LEAYTG
-139 NAQYY
+139 DNAKYY
-144 PTEDIDELNK
+144 PHAIGELNK
-154 SIDTLTHAPDTAEG
+154 SITNLKDATDDKTG
-168 DQTIDSE
+168 DQTIESE
-175 ITKLDAQE
+175 TGKLDD
-183 TGLIARLKKD
+183 LIASLKKD
-193 NKALNRVKTAL
+193 NTAFNRLTAAKKAAD
-204 EAATKE
+204 KE
-210 LNRNLSYTKDD
+210 LGRNLSYKDSD
-221 AVRQKLQDAVDE
+221 VKQ
-233 ANADSTLQNIED
+233 TLQKAVNDVDATLLNDAD

-257 AKKLEQALADAK
+257 AETIERALGNMKD
-269 TKGDEAVAY
+269 KGDETVAY

-294 DTKAY
+294 DGKAY
-299 TPESYKPLDDLLNAD
+299 TSESYKPLDDLLKAD

-320 DRVALSERTE
+320 DRDALSERTE

-338 LVIASWSIDGKTLSK
+338 LTVASWSIDGKTLIRN
-353 DDAGTLTATLDRKTA
+353 DAGALSATLDRKTA

-378 DGSTVNL
+378 DGSTIAL
-385 TDTADP
+385 TDTAGT
-391 FTQENDQLGVGHVTH
+391 FTQDDGQLGVGHVTH
-406 TLSGT
+406 TLAGT
-411 TADAAKTDVRV
+411 TADGAKAAVNV

-437 DGSKTGAIGK
+437 DGSKTGAAGK

-457 ANLTGA
+457 ANLTGM

-469 ATAATSTTFRL
+469 ATAATSTTFKL

-492 TVTTAPNGTTLLTRT
+492 TVTTTPNGTTLLTRT

-516 GTPVKIVATLS
+516 GTPVKAVATLS

-544 AENGQTVAVDG
+544 AENSQTVAVDG
-555 LTADMDVNTLG
+555 LTADMDVNALG

-571 GVQERDLTGDQWEL
+571 GVQERGLTGDQWEL

-660 LDIPGFSADKV
+660 QDIPGFSADKV
-671 DYIITAGKDERV
+671 DYTITAGKDERV

-736 EKFTPAEPAGQVSKT
+736 EKFTPVEPAGQVSKA

-779 FTIPEGGVL
+779 FTIPEGGIL

-835 ADTHRAE
+835 ADTHKAE

-851 DVTGFD
+851 NVAGFD

-925 GVGLGSLIFI
+925 GVGLGSLIFL
-935 LAASAVGSLLGRK
+935 LAAGAVGSLLSRR

>member
-23 SAPAMADETGTP
+23 SAPAMADETGAP
-35 TTPDNETTQPAPS
+35 TTPDNGTTQPAPS
-48 AKETLQNAV
+48 KPRETLQKAV
-57 NEANEIVKQGR
+57 EQAGKVDRTRNWKD
-68 SWQDSEALS
+68 QDALT
-77 TFTTALNTAQNTLN
+77 TFASALTAAQAKLADQTTA
-91 KQDATDKELTDATTA
+91 DADLTVAETA
-106 LTKAQEKLVT
+106 LTAAQERLVK
-116 AGTTSQNARKNKLKE
+116 AGTVEQDARAQKLPE
-131 LEGYTAEG
+131 LEAYTG
-139 NAQYY
+139 DNAKYY
-144 PTEDIDELNK
+144 PHAIGELNK
-154 SIDTLTHAPDTAEG
+154 SITNLKDATDDKTG
-168 DQTIDSE
+168 DQTIESE
-175 ITKLDAQE
+175 IGKLDD
-183 TGLIARLKKD
+183 LIASLKKD
-193 NKALNRVKTAL
+193 NTAFNRLTAAKKAAD
-204 EAATKE
+204 KE
-210 LNRNLSYTKDD
+210 LGRNLSYKDSG
-221 AVRQKLQDAVDE
+221 VKQ
-233 ANADSTLQNIED
+233 TLQKAVNDVDATLLNDAD

-257 AKKLEQALADAK
+257 AETIERALGNMKD
-269 TKGDEAVAY
+269 KGDETVAY

-294 DTKAY
+294 DGKAY
-299 TPESYKPLDDLLNAD
+299 TSESYKPLDDLLKAD

-320 DRVALSERTE
+320 DRDALSERTG

-338 LVIASWSIDGKTLSK
+338 LTVASWSIDGKTLIRN
-353 DDAGTLTATLDRKTA
+353 DAGALSATLDRKTA

-378 DGSTVNL
+378 DGSTIGL
-385 TDTADP
+385 TDTAGT
-391 FTQENDQLGVGHVTH
+391 FTQDDGQLGVGHVTH
-406 TLSGT
+406 TLAGT
-411 TADAAKTDVRV
+411 TADGAKAAVNV

-437 DGSKTGAIGK
+437 DGSKTGAAGK

-457 ANLTGA
+457 ANLTGM

-492 TVTTAPNGTTLLTRT
+492 TVTTTPNGTTLLTRT

-516 GTPVKIVATLS
+516 GTPVKAVATLS

-544 AENGQTVAVDG
+544 AENGQTVTVDG
-555 LTADMDVNTLG
+555 LTADMDVNALG

-571 GVQERDLTGDQWEL
+571 GVQERGLTGDQWEL

-660 LDIPGFSADKV
+660 QDIPGFSADKV
-671 DYIITAGKDERV
+671 DYTITAGKDERV

-736 EKFTPAEPAGQVSKT
+736 EKFTPVEPAGQVSKA

-779 FTIPEGGVL
+779 FTIPEGGIL

-835 ADTHRAE
+835 TDTHKAE

-851 DVTGFD
+851 NVAGFD

-925 GVGLGSLIFI
+925 GVGLGSLIFL
-935 LAASAVGSLLGRK
+935 LAAGAVGSLLSRR

>member
-23 SAPAMADETGTP
+23 SAPAMADEAATP
-35 TTPDNETTQPAPS
+35 ATPDNGTTQPAPS
-48 AKETLQNAV
+48 KPRENLQKAVEQAGKVDQTRNWKDQDALTTFASALTTAQAKLADQTTADADLTAAETALTAAQERLVKAGTVEQDARAQKLPELEAYTGDNAKYYPHAIGELNKSITNLKDATDDKTGDQTIESEIGKLDNLIASLKKDNTAFNRLTAAKKAADKELGRNLSYKDSDVKQTLQNAV
-57 NEANEIVKQGR
+57 NDV
-68 SWQDSEALS
+68 
-77 TFTTALNTAQNTLN
+77 
-91 KQDATDKELTDATTA
+91 DATLLNDA
-106 LTKAQEKLVT
+106 
-116 AGTTSQNARKNKLKE
+116 
-131 LEGYTAEG
+131 
-139 NAQYY
+139 
-144 PTEDIDELNK
+144 
-154 SIDTLTHAPDTAEG
+154 
-168 DQTIDSE
+168 
-175 ITKLDAQE
+175 
-183 TGLIARLKKD
+183 
-193 NKALNRVKTAL
+193 
-204 EAATKE
+204 
-210 LNRNLSYTKDD
+210 
-221 AVRQKLQDAVDE
+221 
-233 ANADSTLQNIED
+233 D

-257 AKKLEQALADAK
+257 AETIERALGNMKD
-269 TKGDEAVAY
+269 KGDETVAY

-294 DTKAY
+294 DGKAY
-299 TPESYKPLDDLLNAD
+299 TSESYKPLDDLLNAD

-320 DRVALSERTE
+320 DRDALSERTG

-338 LVIASWSIDGKTLSK
+338 LAVASWSIDGKTLIRN
-353 DDAGTLTATLDRKTA
+353 DAGALSATLDRKTA

-378 DGSTVNL
+378 DGSTIGL
-385 TDTADP
+385 TDTTEP
-391 FTQENDQLGVGHVTH
+391 FTQDDGQLGVGHVTH
-406 TLSGT
+406 TLAGT
-411 TADAAKTDVRV
+411 TADGAKAAVNV
-422 TYDVASGTETTVTLD
+422 TYDVTSGTETTVTLD
-437 DGSKTGAIGK
+437 DGSKTGAAGK

-457 ANLTGA
+457 ANLTGM

-469 ATAATSTTFRL
+469 ATAATSTTFKL

-492 TVTTAPNGTTLLTRT
+492 TVTTTPNGTTLLTRT

-516 GTPVKIVATLS
+516 GTPVKAVATLS

-544 AENGQTVAVDG
+544 AENSQTVAVDG
-555 LTADMDVNTLG
+555 LTADMDVNTLE

-571 GVQERDLTGDQWEL
+571 GVQERGLTGDQWEL

-660 LDIPGFSADKV
+660 QDIPGFSADKV
-671 DYIITAGKDERV
+671 DYTITAGKDERV

-736 EKFTPAEPAGQVSKT
+736 EKFTPVEPAGQVSKA

-779 FTIPEGGVL
+779 FTIPEGGIL

-835 ADTHRAE
+835 ADTHKAE

-851 DVTGFD
+851 NVAGFD

-904 GLTQATYTL
+904 GLTQTTYTL
-913 NVSKATLADTGT
+913 NISKATLADTGT
-925 GVGLGSLIFI
+925 GVGLGSLIFL
-935 LAASAVGSLLGRK
+935 LAAGAVGSLLSRR

>member
-35 TTPDNETTQPAPS
+35 TTPDGGTAQTPPS
-48 AKETLQNAV
+48 KPRETLQKAV
-57 NEANEIVKQGR
+57 DQAGKVDQTRNWKD
-68 SWQDSEALS
+68 QDALT
-77 TFTTALNTAQNTLN
+77 TFASALTTAQA
-91 KQDATDKELTDATTA
+91 KLTDQTTADADLTAAETA
-106 LTKAQEKLVT
+106 LTAAQERLVK
-116 AGTTSQNARKNKLKE
+116 AGTVEQDARAQKLPE
-131 LEGYTAEG
+131 LEAYTG
-139 NAQYY
+139 DNAKYY
-144 PTEDIDELNK
+144 PHAIGELNK
-154 SIDTLTHAPDTAEG
+154 SITNLKDATDDKTG
-168 DQTIDSE
+168 DQTIESE
-175 ITKLDAQE
+175 IGKLDN
-183 TGLIARLKKD
+183 LIASLKKD
-193 NKALNRVKTAL
+193 NTAFIRLTAAKKAAD
-204 EAATKE
+204 KE
-210 LNRNLSYTKDD
+210 LGRNLSYKDSD
-221 AVRQKLQDAVDE
+221 VKQ
-233 ANADSTLQNIED
+233 TLQKAVNDVDATLLHDAD

-257 AKKLEQALADAK
+257 AETIERALGNMKD
-269 TKGDEAVAY
+269 KGDETVAY

-294 DTKAY
+294 DGKAY
-299 TPESYKPLDDLLNAD
+299 TSESYKPLDDLLKAD

-320 DRVALSERTE
+320 DRDALSERTG

-338 LVIASWSIDGKTLSK
+338 LVVASWSIDGKTLTRN
-353 DDAGTLTATLDRKTA
+353 DAGALSATLDRKTA

-378 DGSTVNL
+378 DGSTIGL
-385 TDTADP
+385 TDTAGT
-391 FTQENDQLGVGHVTH
+391 FTQDDGQLGVGHVTH
-406 TLSGT
+406 TLAGT
-411 TADAAKTDVRV
+411 TADGAKAAVNV

-437 DGSKTGAIGK
+437 DGSKTGATGR

-457 ANLTGA
+457 ANLTGM

-469 ATAATSTTFRL
+469 ATAATSTTFKL

-492 TVTTAPNGTTLLTRT
+492 TVTTTPNGTTLLTRT
-507 LTADGKDSH
+507 LTVDGHDSH
-516 GTPVKIVATLS
+516 GTPVKAVATLS

-544 AENGQTVAVDG
+544 AEESQVVAVDG
-555 LTADMDVNTLG
+555 LTADMDVNALG

-571 GVQERDLTGDQWEL
+571 GVQERGLTGDQWEL
-585 NVKHGANVSNPTIAV
+585 NVKHGANVFNPTIAV

-660 LDIPGFSADKV
+660 QDIPGFSADKV
-671 DYIITAGKDERV
+671 DYTITAGKDERV

-736 EKFTPAEPAGQVSKT
+736 EKFTPAEPAGQVSKA
-751 ENPSDDNTA
+751 ENPTDDNTA

-766 MLDGAYHKSDSDE
+766 MLDGEYHKSDSDE

-835 ADTHRAE
+835 ADTHKAE

-925 GVGLGSLIFI
+925 GVGLGSLVFL
-935 LAASAVGSLLGRK
+935 LAAGAVGSLLGRR

>member
-23 SAPAMADETGTP
+23 SAPAMADETGAP
-35 TTPDNETTQPAPS
+35 TTPDNGTTQPAPS
-48 AKETLQNAV
+48 KPRETLQKAV
-57 NEANEIVKQGR
+57 EQAGKVDQTRNWKD
-68 SWQDSEALS
+68 QDALT
-77 TFTTALNTAQNTLN
+77 TFASALTTAQAKLADQTTA
-91 KQDATDKELTDATTA
+91 DADLTAAETA
-106 LTKAQEKLVT
+106 LTAAQERLVK
-116 AGTTSQNARKNKLKE
+116 AGTVEQDARAQKLPE
-131 LEGYTAEG
+131 LEAYTG
-139 NAQYY
+139 DNAKYY
-144 PTEDIDELNK
+144 PHAIGELNK
-154 SIDTLTHAPDTAEG
+154 SITNLKNATDDKTG
-168 DQTIDSE
+168 DQTIESE
-175 ITKLDAQE
+175 IGKLDD
-183 TGLIARLKKD
+183 LIASLKKD
-193 NKALNRVKTAL
+193 NTAFNRLTAAKKAAD
-204 EAATKE
+204 KE
-210 LNRNLSYTKDD
+210 LGRNLSYKDSD
-221 AVRQKLQDAVDE
+221 VKQ
-233 ANADSTLQNIED
+233 TLQKAVNDVDATLLNDAD

-257 AKKLEQALADAK
+257 AETIERALGNMKD
-269 TKGDEAVAY
+269 KGDETVAY

-294 DTKAY
+294 DGKAY
-299 TPESYKPLDDLLNAD
+299 TSESYKPLDDLLNAD

-320 DRVALSERTE
+320 DRDALSERTE

-338 LVIASWSIDGKTLSK
+338 LTVASWSIDGKTLSNA
-353 DDAGTLTATLDRKTA
+353 DGTLTATLDRKTA

-378 DGSTVNL
+378 DGSTIGL
-385 TDTADP
+385 TDTAEP
-391 FTQENDQLGVGHVTH
+391 FTQENDQLGVGHITH

-411 TADAAKTDVRV
+411 TADAAKTAIRV
-422 TYDVASGTETTVTLD
+422 TYDMASGTETTVTLD
-437 DGSKTGAIGK
+437 DGSKTGAAGK

-457 ANLTGA
+457 ANLTGM

-469 ATAATSTTFRL
+469 ATAATSTTFKL

-492 TVTTAPNGTTLLTRT
+492 TVTTTPNGTTLLTRT
-507 LTADGKDSH
+507 LTADGKDFH
-516 GTPVKIVATLS
+516 GTPVKAVATLS

-544 AENGQTVAVDG
+544 AENSQTVTVDG
-555 LTADMDVNTLG
+555 LTADMDVNALG

-571 GVQERDLTGDQWEL
+571 GVQERGLTGDQWEL

-660 LDIPGFSADKV
+660 QDIPGFSADKV
-671 DYIITAGKDERV
+671 DYTITAGKDERV

-736 EKFTPAEPAGQVSKT
+736 EKFTPVEPAGQVSKA

-779 FTIPEGGVL
+779 FTIPEGGIL

-835 ADTHRAE
+835 ADTHKAE

-851 DVTGFD
+851 NVAGFD

-925 GVGLGSLIFI
+925 GVGLGSLIFL
-935 LAASAVGSLLGRK
+935 LAAGAVGSLLSRR

>member
-35 TTPDNETTQPAPS
+35 TTPDGGTAQTPPS
-48 AKETLQNAV
+48 KPRETLQKAV
-57 NEANEIVKQGR
+57 DQAGKVDQTRNWKD
-68 SWQDSEALS
+68 QDALT
-77 TFTTALNTAQNTLN
+77 TFASALTTAQA
-91 KQDATDKELTDATTA
+91 KLTDQTTADADLTAAETA
-106 LTKAQEKLVT
+106 LTAAQERLVK
-116 AGTTSQNARKNKLKE
+116 AGTVEQDARAQKLPE
-131 LEGYTAEG
+131 LEAYTG
-139 NAQYY
+139 DNAKYY
-144 PTEDIDELNK
+144 PHAIGELNK
-154 SIDTLTHAPDTAEG
+154 SITNLKDATDDKTG
-168 DQTIDSE
+168 DQTIESE
-175 ITKLDAQE
+175 IGKLDN
-183 TGLIARLKKD
+183 LIASLKKD
-193 NKALNRVKTAL
+193 NTAFIRLTAAKKAAD
-204 EAATKE
+204 KE
-210 LNRNLSYTKDD
+210 LGRNLSYKDSD
-221 AVRQKLQDAVDE
+221 VKQ
-233 ANADSTLQNIED
+233 TLQKAVNDVDATLLHDAD

-257 AKKLEQALADAK
+257 AETIERALGNMKD
-269 TKGDEAVAY
+269 KGDETVAY

-294 DTKAY
+294 DGKAY
-299 TPESYKPLDDLLNAD
+299 TSESYKPLDDLLKAD

-320 DRVALSERTE
+320 DRDALSERTG

-338 LVIASWSIDGKTLSK
+338 LVVASWSIDGKTLTQN
-353 DDAGTLTATLDRKTA
+353 DAGALSATLDRKTA

-378 DGSTVNL
+378 DGSTIGL
-385 TDTADP
+385 TDTAGT
-391 FTQENDQLGVGHVTH
+391 FTQENDQLGVGHITH
-406 TLSGT
+406 TLTGT
-411 TADAAKTDVRV
+411 TADAAKTAIRV
-422 TYDVASGTETTVTLD
+422 AYDVASGTETTVTLD
-437 DGSKTGAIGK
+437 DGSKTGATGR

-457 ANLTGA
+457 ANLTGM

-492 TVTTAPNGTTLLTRT
+492 TVTTTPNGTTLLTRM

-516 GTPVKIVATLS
+516 GTPVKAVATLS

-555 LTADMDVNTLG
+555 LTADMDVNALG

-571 GVQERDLTGDQWEL
+571 GVQERGLTGDQWEL

-660 LDIPGFSADKV
+660 QDIPGFSADKV
-671 DYIITAGKDERV
+671 DYTITAGKDERV

-736 EKFTPAEPAGQVSKT
+736 EKFTPAEPAGQVSKA

-766 MLDGAYHKSDSDE
+766 MLDGEYHKSDSDE

-835 ADTHRAE
+835 ADTHKAE

-925 GVGLGSLIFI
+925 GVGLGSLVFL
-935 LAASAVGSLLGRK
+935 LAAGAVGSLLGRR

>member
-35 TTPDNETTQPAPS
+35 TTPDGGTAQTPPS
-48 AKETLQNAV
+48 KPRETLQKAV
-57 NEANEIVKQGR
+57 DQAGKVDQTRNWKD
-68 SWQDSEALS
+68 QDALT
-77 TFTTALNTAQNTLN
+77 TFASALTTAQA
-91 KQDATDKELTDATTA
+91 KLTDQTTADADLTAAETA
-106 LTKAQEKLVT
+106 LTAAQERLVK
-116 AGTTSQNARKNKLKE
+116 AGTVEQDARAQKLPE
-131 LEGYTAEG
+131 LEAYTG
-139 NAQYY
+139 DNAKYY
-144 PTEDIDELNK
+144 PHAIGELNK
-154 SIDTLTHAPDTAEG
+154 SITNLKDATDDKTG
-168 DQTIDSE
+168 DQTIESE
-175 ITKLDAQE
+175 IGKLDN
-183 TGLIARLKKD
+183 LIASLKKD
-193 NKALNRVKTAL
+193 NTAFIRLTAAKKAAD
-204 EAATKE
+204 KE
-210 LNRNLSYTKDD
+210 LGRNLSYKDSD
-221 AVRQKLQDAVDE
+221 VKQ
-233 ANADSTLQNIED
+233 TLQKAVNDVDATLLHDAD

-257 AKKLEQALADAK
+257 AETIERALGNMKD
-269 TKGDEAVAY
+269 KGDETVAY

-294 DTKAY
+294 DGKAY
-299 TPESYKPLDDLLNAD
+299 TSESYKPLDDLLKAD

-320 DRVALSERTE
+320 DRDALSERTG

-338 LVIASWSIDGKTLSK
+338 LVVASWSIDGKTLTRN
-353 DDAGTLTATLDRKTA
+353 DAGALSATLDRKTA

-378 DGSTVNL
+378 DGSTIGL
-385 TDTADP
+385 TDTAGT
-391 FTQENDQLGVGHVTH
+391 FTQDDGQLGVGHVTH
-406 TLSGT
+406 TLAGT
-411 TADAAKTDVRV
+411 TADGAKAAVNV

-437 DGSKTGAIGK
+437 DGSKTGATGR

-457 ANLTGA
+457 ANLTGM

-469 ATAATSTTFRL
+469 ATAATSTTFKL

-492 TVTTAPNGTTLLTRT
+492 TVTTTPNGTTLLTRT
-507 LTADGKDSH
+507 LTVDGHDSH
-516 GTPVKIVATLS
+516 GTPVKAVATLS

-544 AENGQTVAVDG
+544 AEESQVVAVDG
-555 LTADMDVNTLG
+555 LTADMDVNALG

-571 GVQERDLTGDQWEL
+571 GVQERGLTGDQWEL

-660 LDIPGFSADKV
+660 QDIPGFSADKV
-671 DYIITAGKDERV
+671 DYTITAGKDERV

-736 EKFTPAEPAGQVSKT
+736 EKFTPAEPAGQVSKA

-766 MLDGAYHKSDSDE
+766 MLDGEYHKSDSDE

-835 ADTHRAE
+835 ADTHKAE

-925 GVGLGSLIFI
+925 GVGLGSLVFL
-935 LAASAVGSLLGRK
+935 LAAGAVGSLLGRR

>member
-23 SAPAMADETGTP
+23 SAPAMADETATP
-35 TTPDNETTQPAPS
+35 ATPDNGTTQPAPS
-48 AKETLQNAV
+48 KPRETLQKAV
-57 NEANEIVKQGR
+57 EQAGKVDRTRNWKD
-68 SWQDSEALS
+68 QDALT
-77 TFTTALNTAQNTLN
+77 TFASALTTAQAKLADQTTA
-91 KQDATDKELTDATTA
+91 DADLTAAETA
-106 LTKAQEKLVT
+106 LTAAQERLVK
-116 AGTTSQNARKNKLKE
+116 AGTVKQDERAQKLPE
-131 LEGYTAEG
+131 LEAYTG
-139 NAQYY
+139 DNAKYY
-144 PTEDIDELNK
+144 PHAIGELNK
-154 SIDTLTHAPDTAEG
+154 SITNLKDATDDKTG
-168 DQTIDSE
+168 DQIIESE
-175 ITKLDAQE
+175 IGKLDD
-183 TGLIARLKKD
+183 LIASLKKD
-193 NKALNRVKTAL
+193 NTAFNRLTAAKKAAD
-204 EAATKE
+204 KE
-210 LNRNLSYTKDD
+210 LGRNLSYKDSD
-221 AVRQKLQDAVDE
+221 VKQ
-233 ANADSTLQNIED
+233 TLQKAVNDVDATLLNDAD

-257 AKKLEQALADAK
+257 AETIERALGNVKD
-269 TKGDEAVAY
+269 KGDETIAY

-294 DTKAY
+294 DGKAY
-299 TPESYKPLDDLLNAD
+299 TSESYKPLDDLLKAD

-320 DRVALSERTE
+320 DRDALSERTG

-338 LVIASWSIDGKTLSK
+338 LIVASWSIDGKTLSNA
-353 DDAGTLTATLDRKTA
+353 DGTLTATLDRKTA

-378 DGSTVNL
+378 DGSTVSL
-385 TDTADP
+385 TDTAEP
-391 FTQENDQLGVGHVTH
+391 FTQENDQLGVGHIAH

-411 TADAAKTDVRV
+411 TADAAKTAIRV

-437 DGSKTGAIGK
+437 DGSKTGATGK

-457 ANLTGA
+457 ANLTGM

-480 SDGTT
+480 SDGIT
-485 LDGTLGE
+485 LDGTLGDA
-492 TVTTAPNGTTLLTRT
+492 VTTTPNGTTLLTRT

-516 GTPVKIVATLS
+516 GTPVKAVATLS

-544 AENGQTVAVDG
+544 AENGQVVAVDG

-571 GVQERDLTGDQWEL
+571 GVQERGLTGDQWEL

-660 LDIPGFSADKV
+660 QDIPGFSADKV
-671 DYIITAGKDERV
+671 DYTITAGKDERV

-736 EKFTPAEPAGQVSKT
+736 EKFTPVKPAGQVSKA

-779 FTIPEGGVL
+779 FTIPEGGIL

-851 DVTGFD
+851 DVAGFD

-925 GVGLGSLIFI
+925 GVGLGSLIFL
-935 LAASAVGSLLGRK
+935 LAAGAVGSLLSR
-948 RGTAEM
+948 RCGTAEM

>member
-23 SAPAMADETGTP
+23 SAPAMADETATP
-35 TTPDNETTQPAPS
+35 ATPDNGTTQPAPS
-48 AKETLQNAV
+48 KPRETLQKAV
-57 NEANEIVKQGR
+57 EQAGKVDRTRNWKD
-68 SWQDSEALS
+68 QDALT
-77 TFTTALNTAQNTLN
+77 TFASALTTAQAKLADQTTA
-91 KQDATDKELTDATTA
+91 DADLTAAETA
-106 LTKAQEKLVT
+106 LTAAQERLVK
-116 AGTTSQNARKNKLKE
+116 AGTVEQDARAQKLPE
-131 LEGYTAEG
+131 LEVYTG
-139 NAQYY
+139 DNAKYY
-144 PTEDIDELNK
+144 PHAIGELNK
-154 SIDTLTHAPDTAEG
+154 SITNLKDATDDKTG
-168 DQTIDSE
+168 DQTIESE
-175 ITKLDAQE
+175 IGKLDN
-183 TGLIARLKKD
+183 LIASLKKD
-193 NKALNRVKTAL
+193 NTAFNRLTAAKKAAD
-204 EAATKE
+204 KE
-210 LNRNLSYTKDD
+210 LGRNLSYKDSD
-221 AVRQKLQDAVDE
+221 VKQ
-233 ANADSTLQNIED
+233 TLQKAVNDVDATLLNDAD

-257 AKKLEQALADAK
+257 AETIERALGNMKD
-269 TKGDEAVAY
+269 KGDEAVAY

-294 DTKAY
+294 DGKAY
-299 TPESYKPLDDLLNAD
+299 TSESYKPLDDLLNAD

-320 DRVALSERTE
+320 DRDALSERTE

-338 LVIASWSIDGKTLSK
+338 LTVASWSIDGKTLSNA
-353 DDAGTLTATLDRKTA
+353 DGTLTATLDRKTA

-378 DGSTVNL
+378 DGSTIGL
-385 TDTADP
+385 TDTAEP
-391 FTQENDQLGVGHVTH
+391 FTQENDQLGVGHITH

-411 TADAAKTDVRV
+411 TADAAKTAIRV

-437 DGSKTGAIGK
+437 DGSKTGAAGK

-457 ANLTGA
+457 ANLTGM

-492 TVTTAPNGTTLLTRT
+492 TVTTTPNGTTLLTRT

-516 GTPVKIVATLS
+516 GTPVKAVATLS

-544 AENGQTVAVDG
+544 AENSQTVTVDG
-555 LTADMDVNTLG
+555 LTADMDVNALG

-571 GVQERDLTGDQWEL
+571 GVQERGLTGDQWEL

-660 LDIPGFSADKV
+660 QDIPGFSADKV
-671 DYIITAGKDERV
+671 DYTITAGKDERV

-736 EKFTPAEPAGQVSKT
+736 EKFTPAEPAGQVSKA

-779 FTIPEGGVL
+779 FTIPEGGIL

-842 LTGIKVDGR
+842 LTGIKVDRR
-851 DVTGFD
+851 DVAGFD
-857 PKTME
+857 SKTME

-913 NVSKATLADTGT
+913 DVSKATLADTGT
-925 GVGLGSLIFI
+925 GVGLGSLIFL
-935 LAASAVGSLLGRK
+935 LAAGAVGSLLSRR

>member
-1 MTSHVTRATAML
+1 MTLHVTRTTAML

-35 TTPDNETTQPAPS
+35 ATPDSGTTQTTPSTARAN
-48 AKETLQNAV
+48 LQNAV
-57 NEANEIVKQGR
+57 NKANGIDQTRNWDADARGAFASV
-68 SWQDSEALS
+68 LS
-77 TFTTALNTAQNTLN
+77 AAQTKLNDQT
-91 KQDATDKELTDATTA
+91 ATDKDLTDAAAA
-106 LTKAQEKLVT
+106 LTAAQERLIK
-116 AGTTSQNARKNKLKE
+116 AGTTERNARASKLKE
-131 LEGYTAEG
+131 LKGYAEG
-139 NAQYY
+139 GNAAYY
-144 PTEDIDELNK
+144 PNTIAEVNA
-154 SIDTLTHAPDTAEG
+154 SIATLENATDDRKG
-168 DQTIDSE
+168 DQTIESE
-175 ITKLDAQE
+175 LGKLD
-183 TGLIARLKKD
+183 GLVARLKKD
-193 NKALNRVKTAL
+193 NTAFNRLKAAI
-204 EAATKE
+204 EAAKKE
-210 LNRNLSYTKDD
+210 LNRALSYTKDD
-221 AVRQKLQDAVDE
+221 TVKQKLQSAVNEADAD
-233 ANADSTLQNIED
+233 AALGNIED

-257 AKKLEQALADAK
+257 AAKLEQALENAK
-269 TKGDEAVAY
+269 NKGDEAVAY
-278 RNALKAA
+278 QNALKAA
-285 QDKQKIQQK
+285 KDRQKIQQEK
-294 DTKAY
+294 DGKAY

-314 FNADDA
+314 FDA
-320 DRVALSERTE
+320 DSEGRDSLSERTA
-330 KLNQAVEG
+330 KLNRAIEG
-338 LVIASWSIDGKTLSK
+338 LVVASWSIDGKTL
-353 DDAGTLTATLDRKTA
+353 DRNADGTLTVTLDRKTA
-368 ALEHPTLTGS
+368 VLEHPTLTGS
-378 DGSTVNL
+378 DGSTVSL
-385 TDTADP
+385 TDTAGA
-391 FTQENDQLGVGHVTH
+391 FTQEDGQLGVGHIAH
-406 TLSGT
+406 TLAGT
-411 TADAAKTDVRV
+411 TADAAKAPVSV

-437 DGSKTGAIGK
+437 DGSKTGATGR
-447 FTRNEDGSWT
+447 FARNDDGSWT

-463 LGKDLD
+463 LGRDLD
-469 ATAATSTTFRL
+469 ATAAASTTFRL

-492 TVTTAPNGTTLLTRT
+492 TVTTTPNGTTLLTRT

-516 GTPVKIVATLS
+516 GTPVKAVATLS

-544 AENGQTVAVDG
+544 AENSQTVAVDG
-555 LTADMDVNTLG
+555 LTADMDVNTLE

-571 GVQERDLTGDQWEL
+571 GVQERGLTGDQWEL

-660 LDIPGFSADKV
+660 QDIPGFSADKV
-671 DYIITAGKDERV
+671 DYTITAGKDERV

-736 EKFTPAEPAGQVSKT
+736 ERFTPAEPAGQVSKA
-751 ENPSDDNTA
+751 ENPSDDNTE

-798 QPTVERDHGMTF
+798 QSTVERDHGMTF

-862 YDVRVDNP
+862 YDVHVDNP

-904 GLTQATYTL
+904 GLTQTTYTL

-925 GVGLGSLIFI
+925 GVGLGSLIFL
-935 LAASAVGSLLGRK
+935 LAAGAVGSLLSRR

>member
-23 SAPAMADETGTP
+23 SAPAMADETATP
-35 TTPDNETTQPAPS
+35 ATPDNGTAQTPPS
-48 AKETLQNAV
+48 KPRETLQKAV
-57 NEANEIVKQGR
+57 EQAGKVDQTRNWKD
-68 SWQDSEALS
+68 QDALT
-77 TFTTALNTAQNTLN
+77 TFASALTTAQAKLADQTTA
-91 KQDATDKELTDATTA
+91 DADLTAAETA
-106 LTKAQEKLVT
+106 LTAAQERLVK
-116 AGTTSQNARKNKLKE
+116 AGTVEQDARAQKLPE
-131 LEGYTAEG
+131 LEAYTG
-139 NAQYY
+139 DNAKYY
-144 PTEDIDELNK
+144 PHAIGELNK
-154 SIDTLTHAPDTAEG
+154 SITNLKDATDDKTG
-168 DQTIDSE
+168 DQTIESE
-175 ITKLDAQE
+175 IGKLDN
-183 TGLIARLKKD
+183 LIASLKKD
-193 NKALNRVKTAL
+193 NTAFNRLTAAKKAAD
-204 EAATKE
+204 KE
-210 LNRNLSYTKDD
+210 LGRNLSYKDSD
-221 AVRQKLQDAVDE
+221 VKQ
-233 ANADSTLQNIED
+233 TLQKAVNDVDATLLNDAD

-257 AKKLEQALADAK
+257 AETIERALGNMKD
-269 TKGDEAVAY
+269 KGDETVAY

-294 DTKAY
+294 DGKAY
-299 TPESYKPLDDLLNAD
+299 TSESYKPLDDLLKAD

-320 DRVALSERTE
+320 DRDALSERTG

-338 LVIASWSIDGKTLSK
+338 LIVASWSIDGKTLIRN
-353 DDAGTLTATLDRKTA
+353 DAGALSAALDRKTA

-378 DGSTVNL
+378 DGSTIGL
-385 TDTADP
+385 TDTAEP
-391 FTQENDQLGVGHVTH
+391 FTQENDQLGVGHITH
-406 TLSGT
+406 TLAGT
-411 TADAAKTDVRV
+411 TADAAKTAIRV

-437 DGSKTGAIGK
+437 DGSKTGAAGK

-469 ATAATSTTFRL
+469 ATAAASTTFRL

-492 TVTTAPNGTTLLTRT
+492 TVTTTPNGTTLLTRT

-516 GTPVKIVATLS
+516 GTPVKAVATLS

-544 AENGQTVAVDG
+544 AENSQTVTVDG
-555 LTADMDVNTLG
+555 LTADMDVNALG

-571 GVQERDLTGDQWEL
+571 GVQERGLTGDQWEL

-660 LDIPGFSADKV
+660 QDIPGFSADKV
-671 DYIITAGKDERV
+671 DYTITAGKDERV

-736 EKFTPAEPAGQVSKT
+736 EKFTPVEPAGQVSKA

-779 FTIPEGGVL
+779 FTIPEGGIL

-835 ADTHRAE
+835 ADTHKAE

-851 DVTGFD
+851 NVAGFD

-892 ASQAVIKVTSAD
+892 ASQVVIKVTSAD

-925 GVGLGSLIFI
+925 GVGLGSLIFL
-935 LAASAVGSLLGRK
+935 LAAGAVGSLLSRR

>member
-1 MTSHVTRATAML
+1 ML

-35 TTPDNETTQPAPS
+35 TTPDNGTTQTPPS
-48 AKETLQNAV
+48 KPRETLQKAV
-57 NEANEIVKQGR
+57 DQAGKVDQTRNWKD
-68 SWQDSEALS
+68 QDALT
-77 TFTTALNTAQNTLN
+77 TFASALTTAQA
-91 KQDATDKELTDATTA
+91 KLTDQTTADADLTAAETA
-106 LTKAQEKLVT
+106 LTAAQERLVK
-116 AGTTSQNARKNKLKE
+116 AGTVEQDARAQKLPE
-131 LEGYTAEG
+131 LEAYTG
-139 NAQYY
+139 DNAKYY
-144 PTEDIDELNK
+144 PHAIGELNK
-154 SIDTLTHAPDTAEG
+154 SITNLKDATDDKTG
-168 DQTIDSE
+168 DQTIESE
-175 ITKLDAQE
+175 IGKLDN
-183 TGLIARLKKD
+183 LIASLKKD
-193 NKALNRVKTAL
+193 NTAFIRLTAAKKAAD
-204 EAATKE
+204 KE
-210 LNRNLSYTKDD
+210 LGRNLSYKDSD
-221 AVRQKLQDAVDE
+221 VKQ
-233 ANADSTLQNIED
+233 TLQKAVNDVDATLLHDAD

-257 AKKLEQALADAK
+257 AETIERALGNMKD
-269 TKGDEAVAY
+269 KGDETVAY

-294 DTKAY
+294 DGKAY
-299 TPESYKPLDDLLNAD
+299 TSESYKPLDDLLKAD

-320 DRVALSERTE
+320 DRDALSERTG

-338 LVIASWSIDGKTLSK
+338 LVVASWSIDGKTLTRN
-353 DDAGTLTATLDRKTA
+353 DAGALSATLDRKTA

-378 DGSTVNL
+378 DGSTIGL
-385 TDTADP
+385 TDTAGT
-391 FTQENDQLGVGHVTH
+391 FTQDDGQLGVGHVTH
-406 TLSGT
+406 TLAGT
-411 TADAAKTDVRV
+411 TADGAKAAVNV

-437 DGSKTGAIGK
+437 DGSKTGATGK

-457 ANLTGA
+457 ANLTGM

-469 ATAATSTTFRL
+469 ATAATSTTFKL

-492 TVTTAPNGTTLLTRT
+492 TVTTTPNGTTLLTRT
-507 LTADGKDSH
+507 LTVDGHDSH
-516 GTPVKIVATLS
+516 GTPVKAVATLS

-544 AENGQTVAVDG
+544 AEESQVVAVDG
-555 LTADMDVNTLG
+555 LTADMDVNALG

-571 GVQERDLTGDQWEL
+571 GVQERGLTGDQWEL

-660 LDIPGFSADKV
+660 QDIPGFSADKV
-671 DYIITAGKDERV
+671 DYTITAGKDERV

-736 EKFTPAEPAGQVSKT
+736 EKFTPAEPAGQVSKA

-766 MLDGAYHKSDSDE
+766 MLDGEYHKSDSDE

-835 ADTHRAE
+835 ADTHKAE

-925 GVGLGSLIFI
+925 GVGLGSLVFL
-935 LAASAVGSLLGRK
+935 LAAGAVGSLLGRR

>member
-35 TTPDNETTQPAPS
+35 ATPDNGTTQPAPS

-57 NEANEIVKQGR
+57 NEANEIDPARNWDK
-68 SWQDSEALS
+68 DMLTA
-77 TFTTALNTAQNTLN
+77 FTTALNAAQNTLK

-106 LTKAQEKLVT
+106 LTDAREKLVT
-116 AGTTSQNARKNKLKE
+116 AGTTAQNARKNKLKE
-131 LEGYTAEG
+131 LEGYTG
-139 NAQYY
+139 DNAAYY
-144 PTEDIDELNK
+144 PSEDIEELK
-154 SIDTLTHAPDTAEG
+154 TSIETLKNAPDTAEG
-168 DQTIDSE
+168 DQTIDNE
-175 ITKLDAQE
+175 ITKLDAKE
-183 TGLIARLKKD
+183 NGPIARLKKD
-193 NKALNRVKTAL
+193 NKALNRFKTAL
-204 EAATKE
+204 GAATKE

-233 ANADSTLQNIED
+233 AKADSTLQNIED
-245 QTLATNQKRDST
+245 QTLATNQNRVS
-257 AKKLEQALADAK
+257 AAEKLEHALADAK

-278 RNALKAA
+278 RNALKVA

-299 TPESYKPLDDLLNAD
+299 TPESYKPLGDLLNAD

-330 KLNQAVEG
+330 KLKQAVEG
-338 LVIASWSIDGKTLSK
+338 LVVASWSIDGKTLSNA
-353 DDAGTLTATLDRKTA
+353 DGTLTATLDRKTA
-368 ALEHPTLTGS
+368 ALEQPTLTGS
-378 DGSTVNL
+378 DGSTVSL

-406 TLSGT
+406 TLTGT
-411 TADAAKTDVRV
+411 TADAAKTAIRV

-437 DGSKTGAIGK
+437 DGSKTGATGK

-480 SDGTT
+480 SDGVT

-492 TVTTAPNGTTLLTRT
+492 TVTTTPNGTTLLTRT

-516 GTPVKIVATLS
+516 GTPIKAVATLS

-555 LTADMDVNTLG
+555 LTADMDVNALG

-571 GVQERDLTGDQWEL
+571 GVQKRGLTGDQWEL

-660 LDIPGFSADKV
+660 QDIPGFSADKV
-671 DYIITAGKDERV
+671 DYTITAGKDERV

-736 EKFTPAEPAGQVSKT
+736 EKFTPPEPTGQVSKT

-766 MLDGAYHKSDSDE
+766 MLDGEYHKSDSDE

-798 QPTVERDHGMTF
+798 QSTVERDHGMTF

-842 LTGIKVDGR
+842 LTGIKVDGH

-925 GVGLGSLIFI
+925 GVGLGSLIFL
-935 LAASAVGSLLGRK
+935 LAAGAVGSLLGRR

>member
-35 TTPDNETTQPAPS
+35 TTPDNGTTQTPPS
-48 AKETLQNAV
+48 KPRETLQKAV
-57 NEANEIVKQGR
+57 DQAGKVDQTRNWKD
-68 SWQDSEALS
+68 QDALT
-77 TFTTALNTAQNTLN
+77 TFASALTTAQA
-91 KQDATDKELTDATTA
+91 KLTDQTTADADLTAAETA
-106 LTKAQEKLVT
+106 LTAAQERLVK
-116 AGTTSQNARKNKLKE
+116 AGTVEQDARAQKLPE
-131 LEGYTAEG
+131 LEAYTG
-139 NAQYY
+139 DNAKYY
-144 PTEDIDELNK
+144 PHAIGELNK
-154 SIDTLTHAPDTAEG
+154 SITNLKDATDDKTG
-168 DQTIDSE
+168 DQTIESE
-175 ITKLDAQE
+175 IGKLDN
-183 TGLIARLKKD
+183 LIASLKKD
-193 NKALNRVKTAL
+193 NTAFIRLTAAKKAAD
-204 EAATKE
+204 KE
-210 LNRNLSYTKDD
+210 LGRNLSYKDSD
-221 AVRQKLQDAVDE
+221 VKQ
-233 ANADSTLQNIED
+233 TLQKAVNDVDATLLHDAD

-257 AKKLEQALADAK
+257 AETIERALGNMKD
-269 TKGDEAVAY
+269 KGDETVAY

-294 DTKAY
+294 DGKAY
-299 TPESYKPLDDLLNAD
+299 TSESYKPLDDLLKAD

-320 DRVALSERTE
+320 DRDALSERTG

-338 LVIASWSIDGKTLSK
+338 LVVASWSIDGKTLTRN
-353 DDAGTLTATLDRKTA
+353 DAGALSATLDRKTA

-378 DGSTVNL
+378 DGSTIGL
-385 TDTADP
+385 TDTAGT
-391 FTQENDQLGVGHVTH
+391 FTQDDGQLGVGHVTH
-406 TLSGT
+406 TLAGT
-411 TADAAKTDVRV
+411 TADGAKAAVNV

-437 DGSKTGAIGK
+437 DGSKTGATGR

-457 ANLTGA
+457 ANLTGM

-469 ATAATSTTFRL
+469 ATAATSTTFKL

-492 TVTTAPNGTTLLTRT
+492 TVTTTPNGTTLLTRT
-507 LTADGKDSH
+507 LTVDGHDSH
-516 GTPVKIVATLS
+516 GTPVKAVATLS

-544 AENGQTVAVDG
+544 AEESQVVAVDG
-555 LTADMDVNTLG
+555 LTADMDVNALG

-571 GVQERDLTGDQWEL
+571 GVQERGLTGDQWEL

-660 LDIPGFSADKV
+660 QDIPGFSADKV
-671 DYIITAGKDERV
+671 DYTITAGKDERV

-751 ENPSDDNTA
+751 ENPTDDNTA

-766 MLDGAYHKSDSDE
+766 MLDGEYHKSDSDE

-835 ADTHRAE
+835 ADTHKAE

-925 GVGLGSLIFI
+925 GVGLGSLVFL
-935 LAASAVGSLLGRK
+935 LAAGAVGSLLGRR

>member
-35 TTPDNETTQPAPS
+35 TTPDGGTAQTPPS
-48 AKETLQNAV
+48 KPRETLQKAV
-57 NEANEIVKQGR
+57 DQAGKVDQTRNWKD
-68 SWQDSEALS
+68 QDALT
-77 TFTTALNTAQNTLN
+77 TFASALTTAQA
-91 KQDATDKELTDATTA
+91 KLTDQTTADADLTAAETA
-106 LTKAQEKLVT
+106 LTAAQERLVK
-116 AGTTSQNARKNKLKE
+116 AGTVEQDARAQKLPE
-131 LEGYTAEG
+131 LEAYTG
-139 NAQYY
+139 DNAKYY
-144 PTEDIDELNK
+144 PHAIGELNK
-154 SIDTLTHAPDTAEG
+154 SITNLKDATDDKTG
-168 DQTIDSE
+168 DQTIESE
-175 ITKLDAQE
+175 IGKLDN
-183 TGLIARLKKD
+183 LIASLKKD
-193 NKALNRVKTAL
+193 NTAFIRLTAAKKAAD
-204 EAATKE
+204 KE
-210 LNRNLSYTKDD
+210 LGRNLSYKDSD
-221 AVRQKLQDAVDE
+221 VKQ
-233 ANADSTLQNIED
+233 TLQKAVNDVDATLLHDAD

-257 AKKLEQALADAK
+257 AETIERALGNMKD
-269 TKGDEAVAY
+269 KGDETVAY

-294 DTKAY
+294 DGKAY
-299 TPESYKPLDDLLNAD
+299 TSESYKPLDDLLKAD

-320 DRVALSERTE
+320 DRDALSERTG

-338 LVIASWSIDGKTLSK
+338 LVVASWSIDGKTLTQN
-353 DDAGTLTATLDRKTA
+353 DAGALSATLDRKTA

-378 DGSTVNL
+378 DGSTIGL
-385 TDTADP
+385 TDTAGT
-391 FTQENDQLGVGHVTH
+391 FTQDDGQLGVGHVTH
-406 TLSGT
+406 TLAGT
-411 TADAAKTDVRV
+411 TADGAKAAVNV

-437 DGSKTGAIGK
+437 DGSKTGATGK

-457 ANLTGA
+457 ANLTGM

-469 ATAATSTTFRL
+469 ATAATSTTFKL

-492 TVTTAPNGTTLLTRT
+492 TVTTTPNGTTLLTRT
-507 LTADGKDSH
+507 LTVDGHDSH
-516 GTPVKIVATLS
+516 GTPVKAVATLS

-544 AENGQTVAVDG
+544 AEESQVVAVDG
-555 LTADMDVNTLG
+555 LTADMDVNALG

-571 GVQERDLTGDQWEL
+571 GVQERGLTGDQWEL

-660 LDIPGFSADKV
+660 QDIPGFSADKV
-671 DYIITAGKDERV
+671 DYTITAGKDERV

-736 EKFTPAEPAGQVSKT
+736 EKFTPAEPAGQVSKA

-766 MLDGAYHKSDSDE
+766 MLDGEYHKSDSDE

-835 ADTHRAE
+835 ADTHKAE

-925 GVGLGSLIFI
+925 GVGLGSLVFL
-935 LAASAVGSLLGRK
+935 LAAGAVGSLLGRR

>member
-35 TTPDNETTQPAPS
+35 TPPDNGTTQPAPS

-57 NEANEIVKQGR
+57 NKANGIDQTRE
-68 SWQDSEALS
+68 WDSDARTAFS
-77 TFTTALNTAQNTLN
+77 VALNAAKTKLN
-91 KQDATDKELTDATTA
+91 DQTATDADLSAAATA

-116 AGTTSQNARKNKLKE
+116 AGTTAQNARKNKLKE
-131 LEGYTAEG
+131 LEGYTG
-139 NAQYY
+139 DNAAYY
-144 PTEDIDELNK
+144 PPEDIEELK
-154 SIDTLTHAPDTAEG
+154 TSIETLKNASDTAEG
-168 DQTIDSE
+168 DRVIDSE
-175 ITKLDAQE
+175 ITKLDAKE

-193 NKALNRVKTAL
+193 NTAFNRLKTAV
-204 EAATKE
+204 ENATKE

-245 QTLATNQKRDST
+245 QTLAANQKRDS
-257 AKKLEQALADAK
+257 AAEKLEQALADAK
-269 TKGDEAVAY
+269 TKGDEVVAY
-278 RNALKAA
+278 QDALKAA

-320 DRVALSERTE
+320 DRDALSERTE
-330 KLNQAVEG
+330 RLNQAVKG
-338 LVIASWSIDGKTLSK
+338 LVVASWSIDGKMLTK
-353 DDAGTLTATLDRKTA
+353 DDHNTLTATLDRKTA

-378 DGSTVNL
+378 DGSTVSL

-391 FTQENDQLGVGHVTH
+391 FEQENDQLGVGRIPHM
-406 TLSGT
+406 LSGT
-411 TADAAKTDVRV
+411 TSDAAKTAIRV

-437 DGSKTGAIGK
+437 DGSKTGATGK

-492 TVTTAPNGTTLLTRT
+492 TVTTTPNGTTLLTRT

-516 GTPVKIVATLS
+516 GTPVKAVATLS

-571 GVQERDLTGDQWEL
+571 GVQERGLTGDQWEL

-751 ENPSDDNTA
+751 ENPTDDNTA

-798 QPTVERDHGMTF
+798 QSTVERDHGMTF

-935 LAASAVGSLLGRK
+935 LAASAVGSLLGRR

>member
-35 TTPDNETTQPAPS
+35 TTPDNGTTQTPPS
-48 AKETLQNAV
+48 KPRETLQKAV
-57 NEANEIVKQGR
+57 DQAGKVDQTRNWKD
-68 SWQDSEALS
+68 QDALT
-77 TFTTALNTAQNTLN
+77 TFASALTTAQA
-91 KQDATDKELTDATTA
+91 KLTDQTTADADLTAAETA
-106 LTKAQEKLVT
+106 LTAAQERLVK
-116 AGTTSQNARKNKLKE
+116 AGTVEQDARAQKLPE
-131 LEGYTAEG
+131 LEAYTG
-139 NAQYY
+139 DNAKYY
-144 PTEDIDELNK
+144 PHAIGELNK
-154 SIDTLTHAPDTAEG
+154 SITNLKDATDDKTG
-168 DQTIDSE
+168 DQTIESE
-175 ITKLDAQE
+175 IGKLDN
-183 TGLIARLKKD
+183 LIASLKKD
-193 NKALNRVKTAL
+193 NTAFIRLTAAKKAAD
-204 EAATKE
+204 KE
-210 LNRNLSYTKDD
+210 LGRNLSYKDSD
-221 AVRQKLQDAVDE
+221 VKQ
-233 ANADSTLQNIED
+233 TLQKAVNDVDATLLHDAD

-257 AKKLEQALADAK
+257 AETIERALGNMKD
-269 TKGDEAVAY
+269 KGDETVAY

-294 DTKAY
+294 DGKAY
-299 TPESYKPLDDLLNAD
+299 TPESYKPLDDLLKAD

-320 DRVALSERTE
+320 DRDALSERTG

-338 LVIASWSIDGKTLSK
+338 LVVASWSIDGKTLTRN
-353 DDAGTLTATLDRKTA
+353 DAGALSATLDRKTA

-378 DGSTVNL
+378 DGSTIGL
-385 TDTADP
+385 TDTAGT
-391 FTQENDQLGVGHVTH
+391 FTQDDGQLGVGHVTH
-406 TLSGT
+406 TLAGT
-411 TADAAKTDVRV
+411 TADGAKAAVNV

-437 DGSKTGAIGK
+437 DGSKTGATGK

-457 ANLTGA
+457 ANLTGM

-469 ATAATSTTFRL
+469 ATAATSTTFKL

-492 TVTTAPNGTTLLTRT
+492 TVTTTPNGTTLLTRT
-507 LTADGKDSH
+507 LTVDGHDSH
-516 GTPVKIVATLS
+516 GTPVKAVATLS

-544 AENGQTVAVDG
+544 AEESQVVAVDG
-555 LTADMDVNTLG
+555 LTADMDVNALG

-571 GVQERDLTGDQWEL
+571 GVQERGLTGDQWEL

-660 LDIPGFSADKV
+660 QDIPGFSADKV
-671 DYIITAGKDERV
+671 DYTITAGKDERV

-736 EKFTPAEPAGQVSKT
+736 EKFTPAEPAGQVSKA

-766 MLDGAYHKSDSDE
+766 MLDGEYHKSDSDE

-835 ADTHRAE
+835 ADTHKAE

-925 GVGLGSLIFI
+925 GVGLGSLVFL
-935 LAASAVGSLLGRK
+935 LAAGAVGSLLGRR

>member
-23 SAPAMADETGTP
+23 SAPAMADETATP
-35 TTPDNETTQPAPS
+35 ATPDNGTTQPAPS
-48 AKETLQNAV
+48 KPRETLQKAV
-57 NEANEIVKQGR
+57 EQAGKVDQTRNWKN
-68 SWQDSEALS
+68 QDALT
-77 TFTTALNTAQNTLN
+77 TFASALTTAQAKLADQTTA
-91 KQDATDKELTDATTA
+91 DADLTVAETA
-106 LTKAQEKLVT
+106 LTAAQERLVK
-116 AGTTSQNARKNKLKE
+116 AGTVEQDARTQKLPE
-131 LEGYTAEG
+131 LEAYTG
-139 NAQYY
+139 DNAKYY
-144 PTEDIDELNK
+144 PHAIGELNK
-154 SIDTLTHAPDTAEG
+154 SITNLKDATDDKTG
-168 DQTIDSE
+168 DQTIESE
-175 ITKLDAQE
+175 IGKLDD
-183 TGLIARLKKD
+183 LIASLKKD
-193 NKALNRVKTAL
+193 NTAFNRLTAAKKAADR
-204 EAATKE
+204 E
-210 LNRNLSYTKDD
+210 LGRNLSYKDPG
-221 AVRQKLQDAVDE
+221 VKQ
-233 ANADSTLQNIED
+233 TLQKAVNDVDATLLNDAD

-257 AKKLEQALADAK
+257 AETIERALGNMKD
-269 TKGDEAVAY
+269 KGDETVAY

-294 DTKAY
+294 DGKAY
-299 TPESYKPLDDLLNAD
+299 TSESYKPLDDLLKAD

-320 DRVALSERTE
+320 DRDALSERTG

-338 LVIASWSIDGKTLSK
+338 LTVASWSIDGKTLSNA
-353 DDAGTLTATLDRKTA
+353 DGTLTATLDRKTA

-378 DGSTVNL
+378 DGSTIGL
-385 TDTADP
+385 TDTAEP
-391 FTQENDQLGVGHVTH
+391 FTQENDQLGVGHITH

-411 TADAAKTDVRV
+411 TADAAKTAIRV

-437 DGSKTGAIGK
+437 DGSKTGAAGK

-457 ANLTGA
+457 ANLTGM

-469 ATAATSTTFRL
+469 ATAAASTTFRL

-492 TVTTAPNGTTLLTRT
+492 TVTTTPNGTTLLTRT

-516 GTPVKIVATLS
+516 GTPVKAVATLS

-544 AENGQTVAVDG
+544 AENGQTVTVDG
-555 LTADMDVNTLG
+555 LTADMDVNALG

-571 GVQERDLTGDQWEL
+571 GVQERGLTGDQWEL

-660 LDIPGFSADKV
+660 QDIPGFSADKV
-671 DYIITAGKDERV
+671 DYTITAGKDERV

-736 EKFTPAEPAGQVSKT
+736 EKFTPVEPAGQVSKA

-779 FTIPEGGVL
+779 FTIPEGGIL

-835 ADTHRAE
+835 ADTHKAE

-851 DVTGFD
+851 NVAGFD

-925 GVGLGSLIFI
+925 GVGLGSLIFL
-935 LAASAVGSLLGRK
+935 LAAGAVGSLLSRR

>member
-35 TTPDNETTQPAPS
+35 TTPDGGTAQTPPSKPRENLQKAVEQAGKVDQTRNWKDQDALTTFAS
-48 AKETLQNAV
+48 ALTAAQAKLADQ
-57 NEANEIVKQGR
+57 
-68 SWQDSEALS
+68 
-77 TFTTALNTAQNTLN
+77 TTADADLTA
-91 KQDATDKELTDATTA
+91 AETA
-106 LTKAQEKLVT
+106 LTAAQERLVK
-116 AGTTSQNARKNKLKE
+116 AGTVEQDARAQKLPE
-131 LEGYTAEG
+131 LEAYTG
-139 NAQYY
+139 DNAKYY
-144 PTEDIDELNK
+144 PHAIGELNK
-154 SIDTLTHAPDTAEG
+154 SITNLKDATDDKTG
-168 DQTIDSE
+168 DQTIESE
-175 ITKLDAQE
+175 IGKLDD
-183 TGLIARLKKD
+183 LIASLKKD
-193 NKALNRVKTAL
+193 NTAFNRLTAAKKAAD
-204 EAATKE
+204 KE
-210 LNRNLSYTKDD
+210 LGRNLSYKDSD
-221 AVRQKLQDAVDE
+221 VKQ
-233 ANADSTLQNIED
+233 TLQKAVNDVDATLLNDAD

-257 AKKLEQALADAK
+257 AETIERALGNMKD
-269 TKGDEAVAY
+269 KGDETVAY

-294 DTKAY
+294 DGKAY
-299 TPESYKPLDDLLNAD
+299 TSESYKPLDDLLKAD

-320 DRVALSERTE
+320 DRDALSERTE

-338 LVIASWSIDGKTLSK
+338 LTVASWSIDGKTLSNA
-353 DDAGTLTATLDRKTA
+353 DGTLTATLDRKTA

-378 DGSTVNL
+378 DGSTIGL
-385 TDTADP
+385 TDTAEP
-391 FTQENDQLGVGHVTH
+391 FTQENDQLGVGHITH

-411 TADAAKTDVRV
+411 TADAAKTAIRV

-437 DGSKTGAIGK
+437 DGSKTGAAGK

-457 ANLTGA
+457 ANLTGM

-469 ATAATSTTFRL
+469 ATAATSTTFKL

-492 TVTTAPNGTTLLTRT
+492 TVTTTPNGTTLLTRT

-516 GTPVKIVATLS
+516 GTPVKAVATLS

-544 AENGQTVAVDG
+544 AENSQTVAVDG
-555 LTADMDVNTLG
+555 LTADMDVNTLE

-571 GVQERDLTGDQWEL
+571 GVQERGLTGDQWEL

-660 LDIPGFSADKV
+660 QDIPGFSADKV
-671 DYIITAGKDERV
+671 DYTITAGKDERV

-736 EKFTPAEPAGQVSKT
+736 EKFTPVEPAGQVSKA

-779 FTIPEGGVL
+779 FTIPEGGIL

-798 QPTVERDHGMTF
+798 QPTVERDYGMTF

-835 ADTHRAE
+835 ADTHKAE

-851 DVTGFD
+851 NVAGFD

-925 GVGLGSLIFI
+925 GVGLGSLIFL
-935 LAASAVGSLLGRK
+935 LAAGAVGSLLSRR

>member
-23 SAPAMADETGTP
+23 SAPAMADETATP
-35 TTPDNETTQPAPS
+35 ATPDNGTTQPAPS
-48 AKETLQNAV
+48 KPRETLQKAV
-57 NEANEIVKQGR
+57 EQAGKVDRTRNWKD
-68 SWQDSEALS
+68 QDALT
-77 TFTTALNTAQNTLN
+77 TFASALTTAQAKLADQTTA
-91 KQDATDKELTDATTA
+91 DADLTAAETA
-106 LTKAQEKLVT
+106 LTAAQERLVK
-116 AGTTSQNARKNKLKE
+116 AGTVEQDARAQKLPE
-131 LEGYTAEG
+131 LEAYTG
-139 NAQYY
+139 DNAKYY
-144 PTEDIDELNK
+144 PHAIGELNK
-154 SIDTLTHAPDTAEG
+154 SITNLKDATDDKTG
-168 DQTIDSE
+168 DQTIESE
-175 ITKLDAQE
+175 IGKLDD
-183 TGLIARLKKD
+183 LIASLKKD
-193 NKALNRVKTAL
+193 NTAFNRLTAAKKAAD
-204 EAATKE
+204 KE
-210 LNRNLSYTKDD
+210 LGRNLSYKDSD
-221 AVRQKLQDAVDE
+221 VKQ
-233 ANADSTLQNIED
+233 TLQKAVNDVDATLLNDAD
-245 QTLATNQKRDST
+245 QTLATNRKRDST
-257 AKKLEQALADAK
+257 AETIERALGNMKD
-269 TKGDEAVAY
+269 KGDETVAY

-294 DTKAY
+294 DGKAY
-299 TPESYKPLDDLLNAD
+299 TSESYKPLDDLLKAD

-320 DRVALSERTE
+320 DRDALSERTE

-338 LVIASWSIDGKTLSK
+338 LIVASWSIDGKTLSNA
-353 DDAGTLTATLDRKTA
+353 DGTLTATLDRKTA

-378 DGSTVNL
+378 DGSTVSL
-385 TDTADP
+385 TDTAEP
-391 FTQENDQLGVGHVTH
+391 FTQENDQLGVGHIAH

-411 TADAAKTDVRV
+411 TADAAKTAIRV

-437 DGSKTGAIGK
+437 DGSKTGAAGK

-457 ANLTGA
+457 ANLTGM

-469 ATAATSTTFRL
+469 ATAATSTTFKL

-492 TVTTAPNGTTLLTRT
+492 TVTTTPNGTTLLTRT

-516 GTPVKIVATLS
+516 GTPVKAVATLS

-544 AENGQTVAVDG
+544 AENSQTVTVDG
-555 LTADMDVNTLG
+555 LTADMDVNALG

-571 GVQERDLTGDQWEL
+571 GVQERGLTGDQWEL

-660 LDIPGFSADKV
+660 QDIPGFSADKV
-671 DYIITAGKDERV
+671 DYTITAGKDERV

-736 EKFTPAEPAGQVSKT
+736 EKFTPVEPAGQVSKA

-779 FTIPEGGVL
+779 FTIPEGGIL

-851 DVTGFD
+851 DVAGFD

-925 GVGLGSLIFI
+925 GVGLGSLIFL
-935 LAASAVGSLLGRK
+935 LAAGAVGSLLSRR

>member
-23 SAPAMADETGTP
+23 SAPAMADETATP
-35 TTPDNETTQPAPS
+35 ATPDNGTTQPAPS
-48 AKETLQNAV
+48 KPRETLQKAV
-57 NEANEIVKQGR
+57 EQAGKVDQTRNWKN
-68 SWQDSEALS
+68 QDALT
-77 TFTTALNTAQNTLN
+77 TFASALTTAQAKLADQTTA
-91 KQDATDKELTDATTA
+91 DADLTVAETA
-106 LTKAQEKLVT
+106 LTAAQERLVK
-116 AGTTSQNARKNKLKE
+116 AGTVEQDARAQKLPE
-131 LEGYTAEG
+131 LEAYTG
-139 NAQYY
+139 DNAKYY
-144 PTEDIDELNK
+144 PHAIGELNK
-154 SIDTLTHAPDTAEG
+154 SITNLKDATDDKTG
-168 DQTIDSE
+168 DQTIESE
-175 ITKLDAQE
+175 TGKLDD
-183 TGLIARLKKD
+183 LIASLKKD
-193 NKALNRVKTAL
+193 NTAFNRLTAAKKAAD
-204 EAATKE
+204 KE
-210 LNRNLSYTKDD
+210 LGRNLSYKDSG
-221 AVRQKLQDAVDE
+221 VKQ
-233 ANADSTLQNIED
+233 TLQKAVNDVDATLLNDAD

-257 AKKLEQALADAK
+257 AETIERALGNMKD
-269 TKGDEAVAY
+269 KGDETVAY

-294 DTKAY
+294 DGKAY
-299 TPESYKPLDDLLNAD
+299 TSESYKPLDDLLKAD

-320 DRVALSERTE
+320 DRDALSERTE

-338 LVIASWSIDGKTLSK
+338 LTVASWSIDGKTLSNA
-353 DDAGTLTATLDRKTA
+353 DGTLTATLDRKTA

-378 DGSTVNL
+378 DGSTIGL
-385 TDTADP
+385 TDTTEP
-391 FTQENDQLGVGHVTH
+391 FTQDDGQLGVGHVTH
-406 TLSGT
+406 TLAGT
-411 TADAAKTDVRV
+411 TADGAKAAVNV
-422 TYDVASGTETTVTLD
+422 TYDVTSGTETTVTLD
-437 DGSKTGAIGK
+437 DGSKTGAAGK

-457 ANLTGA
+457 ENLTGM

-469 ATAATSTTFRL
+469 ATAATSTTFKL

-492 TVTTAPNGTTLLTRT
+492 TVTTTPNGTTLLTRT

-516 GTPVKIVATLS
+516 GTPVKAVATLS

-544 AENGQTVAVDG
+544 AENSQTVAVDG
-555 LTADMDVNTLG
+555 LTADMDVNTLE

-571 GVQERDLTGDQWEL
+571 GVQERGLTGDQWEL

-660 LDIPGFSADKV
+660 QDIPGFSADKV
-671 DYIITAGKDERV
+671 DYTITAGKDERV

-736 EKFTPAEPAGQVSKT
+736 EKFTPVEPAGQVSKA

-779 FTIPEGGVL
+779 FTIPEGGIL

-835 ADTHRAE
+835 ADTHKAE

-851 DVTGFD
+851 NVAGFD

-904 GLTQATYTL
+904 GLTQTTYTL
-913 NVSKATLADTGT
+913 NISKATLADTGT
-925 GVGLGSLIFI
+925 GVGLGSLIFL
-935 LAASAVGSLLGRK
+935 LAAGAVGSLLSRR

>member
-23 SAPAMADETGTP
+23 SAPAMADEAATP
-35 TTPDNETTQPAPS
+35 ATPDNGTTQPAPS
-48 AKETLQNAV
+48 KPRENLQKAV
-57 NEANEIVKQGR
+57 EQAGKVDQTRNWKD
-68 SWQDSEALS
+68 QDALT
-77 TFTTALNTAQNTLN
+77 TFASALTTAQAKLADQTTA
-91 KQDATDKELTDATTA
+91 DADLTAAETA
-106 LTKAQEKLVT
+106 LTAAQERLVK
-116 AGTTSQNARKNKLKE
+116 AGTVEQDARAQKLPE
-131 LEGYTAEG
+131 LEAYTG
-139 NAQYY
+139 DNAKYY
-144 PTEDIDELNK
+144 PHAIGELNK
-154 SIDTLTHAPDTAEG
+154 SITNLKNATDDKTG
-168 DQTIDSE
+168 DQTIESE
-175 ITKLDAQE
+175 IGKLDN
-183 TGLIARLKKD
+183 LIASLKKD
-193 NKALNRVKTAL
+193 NTAFNRLTAAKKAAD
-204 EAATKE
+204 KE
-210 LNRNLSYTKDD
+210 LGRNLSYKDSD
-221 AVRQKLQDAVDE
+221 VKQ
-233 ANADSTLQNIED
+233 TLQKAVNDVDATLLNDAD

-257 AKKLEQALADAK
+257 AETIERALGNMKD
-269 TKGDEAVAY
+269 KGDETVAY

-294 DTKAY
+294 DGKAY
-299 TPESYKPLDDLLNAD
+299 TSESYKPLDDLLKAD

-320 DRVALSERTE
+320 DRDALSERTG

-338 LVIASWSIDGKTLSK
+338 LTVASWSIDGKTLSNA
-353 DDAGTLTATLDRKTA
+353 DGTLTATLDRKTA

-378 DGSTVNL
+378 DGSTIGL
-385 TDTADP
+385 TDTAEP
-391 FTQENDQLGVGHVTH
+391 FTQENDQLGVGHITH

-411 TADAAKTDVRV
+411 TADAAKTAIRV

-437 DGSKTGAIGK
+437 DGSKTGAAGK

-457 ANLTGA
+457 ANLTGM

-469 ATAATSTTFRL
+469 ATAATSTTFKL

-492 TVTTAPNGTTLLTRT
+492 TVTTTPNGTTLLTRT

-516 GTPVKIVATLS
+516 GTPVKAVATLS

-544 AENGQTVAVDG
+544 AENGQTVTVDG

-571 GVQERDLTGDQWEL
+571 GVQERGLTGDQWEL

-660 LDIPGFSADKV
+660 QDIPGFSADKV
-671 DYIITAGKDERV
+671 DYTITAGKDERV

-736 EKFTPAEPAGQVSKT
+736 EKFTPVEPAGQVSKA

-779 FTIPEGGVL
+779 FTIPEGGIL

-835 ADTHRAE
+835 ADTHKAE

-851 DVTGFD
+851 NVAGFD

-904 GLTQATYTL
+904 GLTQTTYTL
-913 NVSKATLADTGT
+913 NISKATLADTGT
-925 GVGLGSLIFI
+925 GVGLGSLIFL
-935 LAASAVGSLLGRK
+935 LAAGAVGSLLSRR

>member
-35 TTPDNETTQPAPS
+35 TTPDNGTTQTPPS
-48 AKETLQNAV
+48 KPRETLQKAV
-57 NEANEIVKQGR
+57 DQAGKVDQTRNWKD
-68 SWQDSEALS
+68 QDALT
-77 TFTTALNTAQNTLN
+77 TFASALTTAQA
-91 KQDATDKELTDATTA
+91 KLTDQTTADADLTAAETA
-106 LTKAQEKLVT
+106 LTAAQERLVK
-116 AGTTSQNARKNKLKE
+116 AGTVEQDACAQKLPE
-131 LEGYTAEG
+131 LEAYTG
-139 NAQYY
+139 DNAKYY
-144 PTEDIDELNK
+144 PHAIGELNK
-154 SIDTLTHAPDTAEG
+154 SITNLKDATDDKTG
-168 DQTIDSE
+168 DQTIESE
-175 ITKLDAQE
+175 IGKLDN
-183 TGLIARLKKD
+183 LIASLKKD
-193 NKALNRVKTAL
+193 NTAFIRLTAAKKAAD
-204 EAATKE
+204 KE
-210 LNRNLSYTKDD
+210 LGRNLSYKDSD
-221 AVRQKLQDAVDE
+221 VKQ
-233 ANADSTLQNIED
+233 TLQKAVNDVDATLLHDAD

-257 AKKLEQALADAK
+257 AETIERALGNMKD
-269 TKGDEAVAY
+269 KGDETVAY

-294 DTKAY
+294 DGKAY
-299 TPESYKPLDDLLNAD
+299 TSESYKPLDDLLKAD

-320 DRVALSERTE
+320 DRDALSERTG

-338 LVIASWSIDGKTLSK
+338 LVVASWSIDGKTLTRN
-353 DDAGTLTATLDRKTA
+353 DAGALSATLDRKTA

-378 DGSTVNL
+378 DGSTIGL
-385 TDTADP
+385 TDTAGT
-391 FTQENDQLGVGHVTH
+391 FTQDDGQLGVGHVTH
-406 TLSGT
+406 TLAGT
-411 TADAAKTDVRV
+411 TADGAKAAVNV

-437 DGSKTGAIGK
+437 DGSKTGATGK

-457 ANLTGA
+457 ANLTGM

-469 ATAATSTTFRL
+469 ATAATSTTFKL

-492 TVTTAPNGTTLLTRT
+492 TVTTTPNGTTLLTRT
-507 LTADGKDSH
+507 LTVDGHDSH
-516 GTPVKIVATLS
+516 GTPVKAVATLS

-544 AENGQTVAVDG
+544 AEESQVVAVDG
-555 LTADMDVNTLG
+555 LTADMDVNALG

-571 GVQERDLTGDQWEL
+571 GVQERGLTGDQWEL

-660 LDIPGFSADKV
+660 QDIPGFSADKV
-671 DYIITAGKDERV
+671 DYTITAGKDERV

-736 EKFTPAEPAGQVSKT
+736 EKFTPAEPAGQVSKA

-766 MLDGAYHKSDSDE
+766 MLDGEYHKSDSDE

-835 ADTHRAE
+835 ADTHKAE

-925 GVGLGSLIFI
+925 GVGLGSLVFL
-935 LAASAVGSLLGRK
+935 LAAGAVGSLLGRR

>member
-23 SAPAMADETGTP
+23 SAPAMADETATP
-35 TTPDNETTQPAPS
+35 ATPDNGTTQPAPS
-48 AKETLQNAV
+48 KPRETLQKAV
-57 NEANEIVKQGR
+57 EQAGKVDQTRNWKN
-68 SWQDSEALS
+68 QDALT
-77 TFTTALNTAQNTLN
+77 TFASALTTAQAKLADQTTA
-91 KQDATDKELTDATTA
+91 DADLTVAETA
-106 LTKAQEKLVT
+106 LTAAQERLVK
-116 AGTTSQNARKNKLKE
+116 AGTVEQDARAQKLPE
-131 LEGYTAEG
+131 LEAYTG
-139 NAQYY
+139 DNAKYY
-144 PTEDIDELNK
+144 PHAIGELNK
-154 SIDTLTHAPDTAEG
+154 SITNLKDATDDKTG
-168 DQTIDSE
+168 DQTIESE
-175 ITKLDAQE
+175 IGKLDD
-183 TGLIARLKKD
+183 LIASLKKD
-193 NKALNRVKTAL
+193 NTAFNRLTAAKKAAD
-204 EAATKE
+204 KE
-210 LNRNLSYTKDD
+210 LGRNLSYKDSG
-221 AVRQKLQDAVDE
+221 VKQ
-233 ANADSTLQNIED
+233 TLQKAVNDVDATLLNDAD

-257 AKKLEQALADAK
+257 AETIERALGNMKD
-269 TKGDEAVAY
+269 KGDETVAY

-294 DTKAY
+294 DGKAY
-299 TPESYKPLDDLLNAD
+299 TSESYKPLDDLLKAD

-320 DRVALSERTE
+320 DRDALSERTG

-338 LVIASWSIDGKTLSK
+338 LTVASWSIDGKTLSNA
-353 DDAGTLTATLDRKTA
+353 DGTLTATLDRKTA

-378 DGSTVNL
+378 DGSTIGL
-385 TDTADP
+385 TDTAEP
-391 FTQENDQLGVGHVTH
+391 FTQENDQLGVGHITH

-411 TADAAKTDVRV
+411 TADAAKTAIRV

-437 DGSKTGAIGK
+437 DGSKTGAAGK

-457 ANLTGA
+457 ANLTGM

-469 ATAATSTTFRL
+469 ATAAASTTFRL

-492 TVTTAPNGTTLLTRT
+492 TVTTTPNGTTLLTRT

-516 GTPVKIVATLS
+516 GTPVKAIATLS

-544 AENGQTVAVDG
+544 AENSQTVTVDG

-571 GVQERDLTGDQWEL
+571 GVQERGLTGDQWEL

-660 LDIPGFSADKV
+660 QDIPGFSADKV
-671 DYIITAGKDERV
+671 DYTITAGKDERV

-736 EKFTPAEPAGQVSKT
+736 EKFTPVEPAGQVSKA

-779 FTIPEGGVL
+779 FTIPEGGIL

-851 DVTGFD
+851 DVAGFD

-925 GVGLGSLIFI
+925 GVGLGSLIFL
-935 LAASAVGSLLGRK
+935 LAAGAVGSLLSRR

>member
-35 TTPDNETTQPAPS
+35 TTPDGGTAQTPPS
-48 AKETLQNAV
+48 KPRETLQKAV
-57 NEANEIVKQGR
+57 DQAGKVDQTRNWKD
-68 SWQDSEALS
+68 QDALT
-77 TFTTALNTAQNTLN
+77 TFASALTTAQA
-91 KQDATDKELTDATTA
+91 KLTDQTTADADLTAAETA
-106 LTKAQEKLVT
+106 LTAAQERLVK
-116 AGTTSQNARKNKLKE
+116 AGTVEQDARAQKLPE
-131 LEGYTAEG
+131 LEAYTG
-139 NAQYY
+139 DNAKYY
-144 PTEDIDELNK
+144 PHAIGELNK
-154 SIDTLTHAPDTAEG
+154 SITNLKDATDDKTG
-168 DQTIDSE
+168 DQTIESE
-175 ITKLDAQE
+175 IGKLDN
-183 TGLIARLKKD
+183 LIASLKKD
-193 NKALNRVKTAL
+193 NTAFIRLTAAKKAAD
-204 EAATKE
+204 KE
-210 LNRNLSYTKDD
+210 LSRNLSYKDSD
-221 AVRQKLQDAVDE
+221 VKQ
-233 ANADSTLQNIED
+233 TLQKAVNDVDATLLHDAD

-257 AKKLEQALADAK
+257 AETIERALGNMKD
-269 TKGDEAVAY
+269 KGDETVAY

-294 DTKAY
+294 DGKAY
-299 TPESYKPLDDLLNAD
+299 TSESYKPLDDLLKAD

-320 DRVALSERTE
+320 DRDALSERTG

-338 LVIASWSIDGKTLSK
+338 LVVASWSIDGKTLTRN
-353 DDAGTLTATLDRKTA
+353 DAGALSATLDRKTA

-378 DGSTVNL
+378 DGSTIGL
-385 TDTADP
+385 TDTAGT
-391 FTQENDQLGVGHVTH
+391 FTQDDGQLGVGHVTH
-406 TLSGT
+406 TLAGT
-411 TADAAKTDVRV
+411 TADGAKAAVNV

-437 DGSKTGAIGK
+437 DGSKTGATGK

-457 ANLTGA
+457 ANLTGM

-469 ATAATSTTFRL
+469 ATAATSTTFKL

-492 TVTTAPNGTTLLTRT
+492 TVTTTPNGTTLLTRT
-507 LTADGKDSH
+507 LTVDGHDSH
-516 GTPVKIVATLS
+516 GTPVKAVATLS

-544 AENGQTVAVDG
+544 AEESQVVAVDG
-555 LTADMDVNTLG
+555 LTADMDVNALG

-571 GVQERDLTGDQWEL
+571 GVQERGLTGDQWEL

-660 LDIPGFSADKV
+660 QDIPGFSADKV
-671 DYIITAGKDERV
+671 DYTITAGKDERV

-736 EKFTPAEPAGQVSKT
+736 EKFTPAEPAGQVSKA

-766 MLDGAYHKSDSDE
+766 MLDGEYHKSDSDE

-835 ADTHRAE
+835 ADTHKAE

-925 GVGLGSLIFI
+925 GVGLGSLVFL
-935 LAASAVGSLLGRK
+935 LAAGAVGSLLGRR